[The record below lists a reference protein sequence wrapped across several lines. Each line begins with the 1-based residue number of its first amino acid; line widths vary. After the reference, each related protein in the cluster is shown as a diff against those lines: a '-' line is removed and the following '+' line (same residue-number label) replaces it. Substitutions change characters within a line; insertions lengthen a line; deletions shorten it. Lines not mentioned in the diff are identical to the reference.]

1 MNRCFK
7 IVFNKA
13 RGCLMVVNEIT
24 SSVQKSSAK
33 SVLVGAMIATAGL
46 SFGTLT
52 FAYNND
58 TGHSEYTEIT
68 NSTNAKADPSKDYIL
83 HSSDVNTDYTIL
95 AGTDKFKAKAVNA
108 RFSIAIGAYSTVSAG
123 GSEVIYESI
132 AIGNGATS
140 QSSGQTVLGS
150 RADGNG
156 EYATAIGYLSE
167 VNGSKGVA
175 FGYQAGAFGDSSIAI
190 GSNAG
195 SQGPNTIAFG
205 TDSRATERGAIAIGY
220 NSVSEI
226 GDHGVAIGYAAKTR
240 GGVSLGKGSNST
252 AYSVALGMNS
262 SATNEYSSAVGYG
275 TQVIGRLG
283 TTIGYE
289 AQSKNGGTAI
299 GAQSLADVGASL
311 GGYIPATKGVGTSS
325 DEYFYSTAPAVSIG
339 NAEKGFIAQI
349 NNVSAGSKDTDAV
362 NVAQLKSLQELV
374 KDTKVTVN
382 TNQSSGNLVLTSSV
396 DSTGTVPVTSYDVAL
411 SDSLV
416 LGTAASTQKLG
427 KIQLLGTKRDSWLN
441 QTDYDTRIQY
451 DGFSSSYESNT
462 GNKRASSLS
471 PSTLTFNSYGSDK
484 TTVTKQ
490 TQLSAENG
498 LLVGKP
504 SDSGLIRISS
514 TNIQFGDKQL
524 HKVAAAEEDTDAVNL
539 GQVKSLLPMLTVN
552 DGIAADTTE
561 GNLHLTKTEEN
572 SETKYNVKL
581 SDQVV
586 LGNETSSG
594 QLTLKGSGGLE
605 TVVGPNGVTFTE
617 ENGPNG
623 FINASGASFTS
634 GIDISDSG
642 ISLAAKDLTS
652 IGNASFESGISIG
665 AVGID
670 ANDLK
675 ITHVANAAFDDEA
688 VNLGQLKAYSAS
700 NVMVSSYGQFDDG
713 EDEARRPYVGNN
725 ILVQRNKD
733 PQGRTVYDLRLDNHL
748 MLGEDA
754 SDPAV
759 VGYEHADGKIQ
770 FWRNGDSYTTLTSK
784 GLELAEQTAGGGI
797 AKFTS
802 EGIDAGNQQI
812 KGVAAGTHE
821 TDAVNF
827 GQVSGLLPTLT
838 VNDNAEAPAD
848 EGNLHLHS
856 DGSPTGSI
864 KYNIKLSDQIVL
876 GRDGTAGQLT
886 VKGAEGTQIEVAPNS
901 ITLTEA
907 GKTTIINSSGATFAN
922 GIQISDTG
930 VNVAGNRIQN
940 VANPVEDTDAVNKGY
955 LGQILGETGVIGT
968 TVTVDGKSSVED
980 GNLQLTTKL
989 DEAGKTNVYDLKLAD
1004 NLNLGSETA
1013 PGSLTILGAE
1023 GKRAVLDAS
1032 GLQVGSTTVADNSI
1046 KLGTDDADLALTK
1059 EQLSV
1064 GNVIVK
1070 NDALQ
1075 AGGNVLNADGLTL
1088 GETSLRSTGL
1098 EIAGGPALSN
1108 TGLAMNSQKITG
1120 LVDGEAPDEAVN
1132 KSQLDKV
1139 AGAATVVEVADNNQN
1154 LTLDT
1159 AISEDTGAKVYTVRL
1174 ADVLSFKD
1182 EAGNPATTLGK
1193 EGLTVGNTTVA
1204 DNSIKIGDLRLTG
1217 ESISL
1222 GNLNFN
1228 ATSNELKIGDS
1239 VMKGDGFRIGNTIMD
1254 ATGFHFAEGRGPRLT
1269 EDALD
1274 MGGKKIENLA
1284 QAIDDTQ
1291 AVNFGQVKDLISKV
1305 SVEGGAANLK
1315 EGQNIS
1321 VKSKTDIENKPYTE
1335 IALKDKISF
1344 QQDNHTLEMDGAGIT
1359 LGNSSVR
1366 DNEVRIQENGS
1377 NSYASIK
1384 GTAIKVGTDSV
1395 NSELTQSSLRVGSSS
1410 LSSDK
1415 LVIGGS
1421 GRNGIT
1427 ITQSA
1432 ISAAGKTIAFGN
1444 SGIDFGEAKLTG
1456 LVDGEDASDA
1466 ATVGQLQA
1474 FYEYVESKLGESE
1487 PVQAVALNEKR
1498 SAKAML
1504 KAAPLTAAPVA
1515 LSAQINAVAPEE
1527 TASVQPRADAVAY
1540 VAGKNI
1546 SIQDNQIAL
1555 AADIEVDSVKTK
1567 TAEVSE
1573 KVTVGTSN
1581 NAVVVADNA
1590 IYFKSETGPR
1600 ISSGGIDAG
1609 NTRIQNVADAQAPTD
1624 AVNLRQ
1630 LNQVGGRLMSRIN
1643 DVDKR
1648 AKAGIAQAIATAGL
1662 PQAYQPGKAMAAAAG
1677 GTFGGESAI
1686 AIGVSK
1692 ISDDG
1697 HWVFKGTF
1705 SGNTESKFGGSIG
1718 VGYQW

>member
-1 MNRCFK
+1 
-7 IVFNKA
+7 
-13 RGCLMVVNEIT
+13 MVVNEIT

-33 SVLVGAMIATAGL
+33 SILMGAIIALTGFAL
-46 SFGTLT
+46 SDL
-52 FAYNND
+52 AVAWNN
-58 TGHSEYTEIT
+58 TGGHDENATIENGSAEVDSAKDPHAST
-68 NSTNAKADPSKDYIL
+68 NSDSDYSI
-83 HSSDVNTDYTIL
+83 VM
-95 AGTDKFKAKAVNA
+95 GTDLYKAQLKNA
-108 RFSIAIGAYSTVSAG
+108 RHSIAIGSDSYVGSSTGPSK
-123 GSEVIYESI
+123 VIYESI
-132 AIGNGATS
+132 AIGNEAQATG
-140 QSSGQTVLGS
+140 SGSTVLGAQAKAVQS
-150 RADGNG
+150 D
-156 EYATAIGYLSE
+156 YVTAIGYNALALSKRSVLLG
-167 VNGSKGVA
+167 VNTYANGESAISIGDSANAAELGAMAIGRQAAASSSYAIAIGDRAQATKAQAVALGELAAATGAVSQAIGANSKSIGDYSNA
-175 FGYQAGAFGDSSIAI
+175 IGAGAVANNFKSTALGFKASANIDSSIAL
-190 GSNAG
+190 GS
-195 SQGPNTIAFG
+195 
-205 TDSRATERGAIAIGY
+205 
-220 NSVSEI
+220 
-226 GDHGVAIGYAAKTR
+226 H
-240 GGVSLGKGSNST
+240 
-252 AYSVALGMNS
+252 SVA
-262 SATNEYSSAVGYG
+262 E
-275 TQVIGRLG
+275 
-283 TTIGYE
+283 
-289 AQSKNGGTAI
+289 TAR
-299 GAQSLADVGASL
+299 DV
-311 GGYIPATKGVGTSS
+311 GGYIPKTKGTGSSS
-325 DEYFYSTAPAVSIG
+325 DTAFYSTAGALSIG
-339 NAEKGFIAQI
+339 DETAGYRRQI
-349 NNVSAGSKDTDAV
+349 TNVSAGSKDTDAV

-382 TNQSSGNLVLTSSV
+382 KNQSSGNLVLTSSV

-427 KIQLLGTKRDSWLN
+427 RIQLLGTKRDSWSN
-441 QTDYDTRIQY
+441 QSDYDTRIQY
-451 DGFSSSYESNT
+451 DGFSSSYDSNT
-462 GNKRASSLS
+462 GSKRASSLS
-471 PSTLTFNSYGSDK
+471 PSSLTFNSYGSDK

-490 TQLSAENG
+490 TQLSADNG

-514 TNIQFGDKQL
+514 TNIEFGDKQL

-594 QLTLKGSGGLE
+594 QLTLKGSESFE

-617 ENGPNG
+617 ENGSTG
-623 FINASGASFTS
+623 FINAAGASFTS

-665 AVGID
+665 AAGID

-675 ITHVANAAFDDEA
+675 ITHLANATLDDEA

-886 VKGAEGTQIEVAPNS
+886 VKGAEGTQIAVAPNS

-1239 VMKGDGFRIGNTIMD
+1239 VMKGDGFRIGTTIMD

>member
-1 MNRCFK
+1 
-7 IVFNKA
+7 
-13 RGCLMVVNEIT
+13 MVVNEIT

-33 SVLVGAMIATAGL
+33 SILMGAIIALTGFAL
-46 SFGTLT
+46 SDL
-52 FAYNND
+52 AVAWNN
-58 TGHSEYTEIT
+58 TGGHDENATIENGSAEVDSAKDPHAST
-68 NSTNAKADPSKDYIL
+68 NSDSDYSI
-83 HSSDVNTDYTIL
+83 VM
-95 AGTDKFKAKAVNA
+95 GTDLYKAQLKNA
-108 RFSIAIGAYSTVSAG
+108 RHSIAIGSDSYVGSSTGPSK
-123 GSEVIYESI
+123 VIYESI
-132 AIGNGATS
+132 AIGNEAQATG
-140 QSSGQTVLGS
+140 SGSTVLGAQAKAIQS
-150 RADGNG
+150 D
-156 EYATAIGYLSE
+156 YVTAIGYNALALSKRSVLLG
-167 VNGSKGVA
+167 VNTYANGESA
-175 FGYQAGAFGDSSIAI
+175 ISIGDSANAAEQGAMAI
-190 GSNAG
+190 GRQAAAS
-195 SQGPNTIAFG
+195 STY
-205 TDSRATERGAIAIGY
+205 AIAIG
-220 NSVSEI
+220 
-226 GDHGVAIGYAAKTR
+226 DRAQATKAQ
-240 GGVSLGKGSNST
+240 
-252 AYSVALGMNS
+252 AVALGDSAAATGAVSQAIGENS
-262 SATNEYSSAVGYG
+262 KS
-275 TQVIGRLG
+275 IGDF
-283 TTIGYE
+283 
-289 AQSKNGGTAI
+289 SNAI
-299 GAQSLADVGASL
+299 GAGAVANNFKSTALGFKASANIESSIALGSHSVAETARDV
-311 GGYIPATKGVGTSS
+311 GGYIPKTKGTGSSS
-325 DEYFYSTAPAVSIG
+325 DTAFYSTAGALSIG
-339 NAEKGFIAQI
+339 DETAGYRRQI
-349 NNVSAGSKDTDAV
+349 TNVSAGSKDTDAV

-382 TNQSSGNLVLTSSV
+382 KNQSSGNLVLTSSV

-427 KIQLLGTKRDSWLN
+427 RIQLLGTKRDSWSN
-441 QTDYDTRIQY
+441 QSDYDTRIQY
-451 DGFSSSYESNT
+451 DGFSSSYDSNT
-462 GNKRASSLS
+462 GSKRASSLS
-471 PSTLTFNSYGSDK
+471 PSSLTFNSYGSDK

-490 TQLSAENG
+490 TQLSADNG

-514 TNIQFGDKQL
+514 TNIEFGDKQL

-594 QLTLKGSGGLE
+594 QLTLKGSESFE

-617 ENGPNG
+617 ENGSTG
-623 FINASGASFTS
+623 FINAAGASFTS

-665 AVGID
+665 AAGID

-675 ITHVANAAFDDEA
+675 ITHLANATLDDEA

-876 GRDGTAGQLT
+876 GRDGTDGQLT
-886 VKGAEGTQIEVAPNS
+886 VKGAEGTQIAVAPNS

>member
-1 MNRCFK
+1 MAET
-7 IVFNKA
+7 A
-13 RGCLMVVNEIT
+13 R
-24 SSVQKSSAK
+24 
-33 SVLVGAMIATAGL
+33 
-46 SFGTLT
+46 
-52 FAYNND
+52 
-58 TGHSEYTEIT
+58 
-68 NSTNAKADPSKDYIL
+68 
-83 HSSDVNTDYTIL
+83 DV
-95 AGTDKFKAKAVNA
+95 
-108 RFSIAIGAYSTVSAG
+108 
-123 GSEVIYESI
+123 
-132 AIGNGATS
+132 
-140 QSSGQTVLGS
+140 
-150 RADGNG
+150 
-156 EYATAIGYLSE
+156 
-167 VNGSKGVA
+167 
-175 FGYQAGAFGDSSIAI
+175 
-190 GSNAG
+190 
-195 SQGPNTIAFG
+195 
-205 TDSRATERGAIAIGY
+205 
-220 NSVSEI
+220 
-226 GDHGVAIGYAAKTR
+226 
-240 GGVSLGKGSNST
+240 
-252 AYSVALGMNS
+252 
-262 SATNEYSSAVGYG
+262 
-275 TQVIGRLG
+275 
-283 TTIGYE
+283 
-289 AQSKNGGTAI
+289 
-299 GAQSLADVGASL
+299 
-311 GGYIPATKGVGTSS
+311 GGYIPKTKGTGSSS
-325 DEYFYSTAPAVSIG
+325 DTAFYSTAGALSIG
-339 NAEKGFIAQI
+339 DETAGYRRQI
-349 NNVSAGSKDTDAV
+349 TNVSAGSKDTDAV

-382 TNQSSGNLVLTSSV
+382 KNQASGNLVLTSSV

-416 LGTAASTQKLG
+416 LGAAASTQKLG
-427 KIQLLGTKRDSWLN
+427 RIQLLGTKRDSWSN
-441 QTDYDTRIQY
+441 QSDYDTRIQY
-451 DGFSSSYESNT
+451 DGFSSSYDSNT
-462 GNKRASSLS
+462 GSKRASSLS
-471 PSTLTFNSYGSDK
+471 PSSLTFNSYGSDK

-490 TQLSAENG
+490 TQLSADNG

-514 TNIQFGDKQL
+514 TNIEFGDKQL

-552 DGIAADTTE
+552 DGIVADTTE

-586 LGNETSSG
+586 LGNETSPG
-594 QLTLKGSGGLE
+594 QLTLKGSESFE

-617 ENGPNG
+617 ENGSTG
-623 FINASGASFTS
+623 FINAAGASFTS

-665 AVGID
+665 AAGID

-675 ITHVANAAFDDEA
+675 ITHLANAAFDDEA

-886 VKGAEGTQIEVAPNS
+886 VKGAEGTQIAVAPNS

>member
-33 SVLVGAMIATAGL
+33 SILMGAIIALTGFAL
-46 SFGTLT
+46 SDL
-52 FAYNND
+52 AVAWNN
-58 TGHSEYTEIT
+58 TGGHDENATIENGSAEVDSAKDPHAST
-68 NSTNAKADPSKDYIL
+68 NSDSDYSI
-83 HSSDVNTDYTIL
+83 VM
-95 AGTDKFKAKAVNA
+95 GTDLYKAQLKNA
-108 RFSIAIGAYSTVSAG
+108 RHSIAIGSDSYVGSSTGPSK
-123 GSEVIYESI
+123 VIYESI
-132 AIGNGATS
+132 AIGNEAQATG
-140 QSSGQTVLGS
+140 SGSTVLGAQAKAVQS
-150 RADGNG
+150 D
-156 EYATAIGYLSE
+156 YVTAIGYNALALSKRSVLLG
-167 VNGSKGVA
+167 VNTYANGESAISIGDSANAAELGAMAIGRQAAASSSYAIAIGDRAQATKAQAVALGQSAAATGAVSQAIGANSKSIGDYSNA
-175 FGYQAGAFGDSSIAI
+175 IGAGAVANNFKSTALGFKASANIDSSIAL
-190 GSNAG
+190 GS
-195 SQGPNTIAFG
+195 
-205 TDSRATERGAIAIGY
+205 
-220 NSVSEI
+220 
-226 GDHGVAIGYAAKTR
+226 H
-240 GGVSLGKGSNST
+240 
-252 AYSVALGMNS
+252 SVA
-262 SATNEYSSAVGYG
+262 E
-275 TQVIGRLG
+275 
-283 TTIGYE
+283 
-289 AQSKNGGTAI
+289 TAR
-299 GAQSLADVGASL
+299 DV
-311 GGYIPATKGVGTSS
+311 GGYIPKTKGTGSSS
-325 DEYFYSTAPAVSIG
+325 DTAFYSTAGALSIG
-339 NAEKGFIAQI
+339 DETAGYRRQI
-349 NNVSAGSKDTDAV
+349 TNVSAGSKDTDAV

-382 TNQSSGNLVLTSSV
+382 KNQSSGNLVLTSSV

-427 KIQLLGTKRDSWLN
+427 RIQLLGTKRDSWSN
-441 QTDYDTRIQY
+441 QSDYDTRIQY
-451 DGFSSSYESNT
+451 DGFSSSYDSNT
-462 GNKRASSLS
+462 GSKRASSLS
-471 PSTLTFNSYGSDK
+471 PSSLTFNSYGSDK

-490 TQLSAENG
+490 TQLSADNG

-514 TNIQFGDKQL
+514 TNIEFGDKQL

-594 QLTLKGSGGLE
+594 QLTLKGSESFE

-617 ENGPNG
+617 ENGSTG
-623 FINASGASFTS
+623 FINAAGASFTS

-665 AVGID
+665 AAGID

-675 ITHVANAAFDDEA
+675 ITHLANATLDDEA

-886 VKGAEGTQIEVAPNS
+886 VKGAEGTQIAVAPNS

-1222 GNLNFN
+1222 GSLNFN

-1692 ISDDG
+1692 ISDNG

>member
-1 MNRCFK
+1 
-7 IVFNKA
+7 
-13 RGCLMVVNEIT
+13 MVVNEIT

-33 SVLVGAMIATAGL
+33 SILMGAIIALTGFAL
-46 SFGTLT
+46 SDL
-52 FAYNND
+52 AVAWNN
-58 TGHSEYTEIT
+58 TGGHDENATIENGSAEVDSAKDPHAST
-68 NSTNAKADPSKDYIL
+68 NSDSDYSI
-83 HSSDVNTDYTIL
+83 VM
-95 AGTDKFKAKAVNA
+95 GTDLYKAQLKNA
-108 RFSIAIGAYSTVSAG
+108 RHSIAIGSDSYVGSSTGPSK
-123 GSEVIYESI
+123 VIYESI
-132 AIGNGATS
+132 AIGNEAQATG
-140 QSSGQTVLGS
+140 SGSTVLGAQAKAVQS
-150 RADGNG
+150 D
-156 EYATAIGYLSE
+156 YVTAIGYNALALSKRSVLLG
-167 VNGSKGVA
+167 VNTYANGESAISIGDSANAAELGAMAIGRQAAASSSYAIAIGARAQATKAQAVALGESAAATGAVSQAIGANSKSIGDYSNA
-175 FGYQAGAFGDSSIAI
+175 IGAGAVANNFKSTALGFKASANIDSSIAL
-190 GSNAG
+190 GS
-195 SQGPNTIAFG
+195 
-205 TDSRATERGAIAIGY
+205 
-220 NSVSEI
+220 
-226 GDHGVAIGYAAKTR
+226 H
-240 GGVSLGKGSNST
+240 
-252 AYSVALGMNS
+252 SVA
-262 SATNEYSSAVGYG
+262 E
-275 TQVIGRLG
+275 
-283 TTIGYE
+283 
-289 AQSKNGGTAI
+289 TAR
-299 GAQSLADVGASL
+299 DV
-311 GGYIPATKGVGTSS
+311 GGYIPKTKGTGSSS
-325 DEYFYSTAPAVSIG
+325 DTAFYSTAGALSIG
-339 NAEKGFIAQI
+339 DETAGYRRQI
-349 NNVSAGSKDTDAV
+349 TNVSAGSKDTDAV

-382 TNQSSGNLVLTSSV
+382 KNQSSGNLVLTSSV

-427 KIQLLGTKRDSWLN
+427 RIQLLGTKRDSWSN
-441 QTDYDTRIQY
+441 QSDYDTRIQY
-451 DGFSSSYESNT
+451 DGFSSSYDSNT
-462 GNKRASSLS
+462 GSKRASSLS
-471 PSTLTFNSYGSDK
+471 PSSLTFNSYGSDK

-490 TQLSAENG
+490 TQLSADNG

-514 TNIQFGDKQL
+514 TNIEFGDKQL

-594 QLTLKGSGGLE
+594 QLTLKGSESFE

-617 ENGPNG
+617 ENGSTG
-623 FINASGASFTS
+623 FINAAGASFTS

-665 AVGID
+665 AAGID

-675 ITHVANAAFDDEA
+675 ITHLANATLDDEA

-886 VKGAEGTQIEVAPNS
+886 VKGAEGTQIAVAPNS

>member
-1 MNRCFK
+1 
-7 IVFNKA
+7 
-13 RGCLMVVNEIT
+13 MVVNEIT

-33 SVLVGAMIATAGL
+33 SILMGAIIALTGFAL
-46 SFGTLT
+46 SDL
-52 FAYNND
+52 AVAWNN
-58 TGHSEYTEIT
+58 TGGHDENATIENGSAEVDSAKDPHAST
-68 NSTNAKADPSKDYIL
+68 NSDSDYSI
-83 HSSDVNTDYTIL
+83 VM
-95 AGTDKFKAKAVNA
+95 GTDLYKAQLKNA
-108 RFSIAIGAYSTVSAG
+108 RHSIAIGSDSYVGSSTGPSK
-123 GSEVIYESI
+123 VIYESI
-132 AIGNGATS
+132 AIGNEAQATG
-140 QSSGQTVLGS
+140 SGSTVLGAQAKAVQS
-150 RADGNG
+150 D
-156 EYATAIGYLSE
+156 YVTAIGYNALALSKRSVLLG
-167 VNGSKGVA
+167 VNTYANGESAISIGDSANAAELGAMAIGRQAAASSSYAIAIGDRAQATKAQAVALGESAAATGAVSQAIGANSKSIGDYSNA
-175 FGYQAGAFGDSSIAI
+175 IGAGAVANNFKSTALGFKASANIDSSIAL
-190 GSNAG
+190 GS
-195 SQGPNTIAFG
+195 
-205 TDSRATERGAIAIGY
+205 
-220 NSVSEI
+220 
-226 GDHGVAIGYAAKTR
+226 H
-240 GGVSLGKGSNST
+240 
-252 AYSVALGMNS
+252 SVA
-262 SATNEYSSAVGYG
+262 E
-275 TQVIGRLG
+275 
-283 TTIGYE
+283 
-289 AQSKNGGTAI
+289 TAR
-299 GAQSLADVGASL
+299 DV
-311 GGYIPATKGVGTSS
+311 GGYIPKTKGTGSSS
-325 DEYFYSTAPAVSIG
+325 DTAFYSTAGALSIG
-339 NAEKGFIAQI
+339 DETAGYRRQI
-349 NNVSAGSKDTDAV
+349 TNVSAGSKDTDAV

-382 TNQSSGNLVLTSSV
+382 KKQSSGNLVLTSSV

-427 KIQLLGTKRDSWLN
+427 RIQLLGTKRDSWSN
-441 QTDYDTRIQY
+441 QSDYDTRIQY
-451 DGFSSSYESNT
+451 DGFSSSYDSNT
-462 GNKRASSLS
+462 GSKRASSLS
-471 PSTLTFNSYGSDK
+471 PSSLTFNSYGSDK

-490 TQLSAENG
+490 TQLSADNG

-514 TNIQFGDKQL
+514 TNIEFGDKQL

-594 QLTLKGSGGLE
+594 QLTLKGSESFE

-617 ENGPNG
+617 ENGSTG
-623 FINASGASFTS
+623 FINAAGASFTS

-665 AVGID
+665 AAGID

-675 ITHVANAAFDDEA
+675 ITHLANATLDDEA

-886 VKGAEGTQIEVAPNS
+886 VKGAEGTQIAVAPNS

-989 DEAGKTNVYDLKLAD
+989 DEAGKTNGYDLKLAD

>member
-1 MNRCFK
+1 
-7 IVFNKA
+7 
-13 RGCLMVVNEIT
+13 MVVNEIT

-33 SVLVGAMIATAGL
+33 SILMGAIIALTGFAL
-46 SFGTLT
+46 SDL
-52 FAYNND
+52 AVAWNN
-58 TGHSEYTEIT
+58 TGGHDENATIENGSAEVDSAKDPHAST
-68 NSTNAKADPSKDYIL
+68 NSDSDYSI
-83 HSSDVNTDYTIL
+83 VM
-95 AGTDKFKAKAVNA
+95 GTDLYKAQLKNA
-108 RFSIAIGAYSTVSAG
+108 RHSIAIGSDSYVGSSTGPSK
-123 GSEVIYESI
+123 VIYESI
-132 AIGNGATS
+132 AIGNEAQATG
-140 QSSGQTVLGS
+140 SGSTVLGAQAKAVQS
-150 RADGNG
+150 D
-156 EYATAIGYLSE
+156 YVTAIGYNALALSKRSVLLG
-167 VNGSKGVA
+167 VNTYANGESAISIGDSANAAELGAMAIGRQAAASSSYAIAIGDRAQATKVQAVALGQSAAATGAVSQAIGANSKSIGDYSNA
-175 FGYQAGAFGDSSIAI
+175 IGAGAVANNFKSTALGFKASANIDSSIAL
-190 GSNAG
+190 GS
-195 SQGPNTIAFG
+195 
-205 TDSRATERGAIAIGY
+205 
-220 NSVSEI
+220 
-226 GDHGVAIGYAAKTR
+226 H
-240 GGVSLGKGSNST
+240 
-252 AYSVALGMNS
+252 SVA
-262 SATNEYSSAVGYG
+262 E
-275 TQVIGRLG
+275 
-283 TTIGYE
+283 
-289 AQSKNGGTAI
+289 TAR
-299 GAQSLADVGASL
+299 DV
-311 GGYIPATKGVGTSS
+311 GGYIPKTKGTGSSS
-325 DEYFYSTAPAVSIG
+325 DTAFYSTAGALSIG
-339 NAEKGFIAQI
+339 DETAGYRRQI
-349 NNVSAGSKDTDAV
+349 TNVSAGSKDTDAV

-382 TNQSSGNLVLTSSV
+382 KNQSSGNLVLTSSV
-396 DSTGTVPVTSYDVAL
+396 DSTGAVPVTSYDVAL

-427 KIQLLGTKRDSWLN
+427 RIQLLGTKRDSWSN
-441 QTDYDTRIQY
+441 QSDYDTRIQY
-451 DGFSSSYESNT
+451 DGFSSSYDSNT
-462 GNKRASSLS
+462 GSKRASSLS
-471 PSTLTFNSYGSDK
+471 PSSLTFNSYGSDK

-490 TQLSAENG
+490 TQLSADNG

-514 TNIQFGDKQL
+514 TNIEFGDKQL

-539 GQVKSLLPMLTVN
+539 GQVKSLLPLLTVN

-665 AVGID
+665 AAGID

-675 ITHVANAAFDDEA
+675 ITHLANAAFDDEA

-886 VKGAEGTQIEVAPNS
+886 VKGAEGTQIAVAPNS

>member
-1 MNRCFK
+1 
-7 IVFNKA
+7 
-13 RGCLMVVNEIT
+13 MVVNEIT

-33 SVLVGAMIATAGL
+33 SILMGAIIALTGFAL
-46 SFGTLT
+46 SDL
-52 FAYNND
+52 AVAWNN
-58 TGHSEYTEIT
+58 TGGHDENATIENGSAEVDSAKDPHAST
-68 NSTNAKADPSKDYIL
+68 NSDSDYSI
-83 HSSDVNTDYTIL
+83 VM
-95 AGTDKFKAKAVNA
+95 GTDLYKAQLKNA
-108 RFSIAIGAYSTVSAG
+108 RHSIAIGSDSYVGSSTGPSK
-123 GSEVIYESI
+123 VIYESI
-132 AIGNGATS
+132 AIGNEAQATG
-140 QSSGQTVLGS
+140 SGSTVLGAQAKAVQS
-150 RADGNG
+150 D
-156 EYATAIGYLSE
+156 YVTAIGYNALALSKRSVLLG
-167 VNGSKGVA
+167 VNTYANGESAISIGDSANAAELGAMAIGRQAAASSSYAIAIGDRAQATKAQAVALGQSAAATGIVSQAIGENSKSIGDYSNAIGGGAVA
-175 FGYQAGAFGDSSIAI
+175 NNFKSTALGFKASANIDSSIAL
-190 GSNAG
+190 GS
-195 SQGPNTIAFG
+195 
-205 TDSRATERGAIAIGY
+205 
-220 NSVSEI
+220 
-226 GDHGVAIGYAAKTR
+226 H
-240 GGVSLGKGSNST
+240 
-252 AYSVALGMNS
+252 SVA
-262 SATNEYSSAVGYG
+262 E
-275 TQVIGRLG
+275 
-283 TTIGYE
+283 
-289 AQSKNGGTAI
+289 TAR
-299 GAQSLADVGASL
+299 DV
-311 GGYIPATKGVGTSS
+311 GGYIPKTKGTGSSS
-325 DEYFYSTAPAVSIG
+325 DTAFYSTAGALSIG
-339 NAEKGFIAQI
+339 DETAGYRRQI
-349 NNVSAGSKDTDAV
+349 TNVSAGSKDTDAV

-382 TNQSSGNLVLTSSV
+382 KNQASGNLVLTSSV

-427 KIQLLGTKRDSWLN
+427 RIQLLGTKRDSWSN
-441 QTDYDTRIQY
+441 QSDYDTRIQY
-451 DGFSSSYESNT
+451 DGFSSSYDSNT
-462 GNKRASSLS
+462 GSKRASSLS
-471 PSTLTFNSYGSDK
+471 PSSLTFNSYGSDK

-490 TQLSAENG
+490 TQLSADNG

-514 TNIQFGDKQL
+514 TNIEFGDKQL

-594 QLTLKGSGGLE
+594 QLTLKGSESFE

-617 ENGPNG
+617 ENGSTG
-623 FINASGASFTS
+623 FINAAGASFTS

-665 AVGID
+665 AAGID

-675 ITHVANAAFDDEA
+675 ITHLANATLDDEA

-838 VNDNAEAPAD
+838 VNDNAEAPVD

-886 VKGAEGTQIEVAPNS
+886 VKGAEGTQIAVAPNS

-1004 NLNLGSETA
+1004 NLNLGSDTA
-1013 PGSLTILGAE
+1013 PGSLTILGEE
-1023 GKRAVLDAS
+1023 GKRAELNAS

-1070 NDALQ
+1070 SDALQ

>member
-1 MNRCFK
+1 
-7 IVFNKA
+7 
-13 RGCLMVVNEIT
+13 MVVNEIT

-33 SVLVGAMIATAGL
+33 SILMGAIIALTGFAL
-46 SFGTLT
+46 SDL
-52 FAYNND
+52 AVAWNN
-58 TGHSEYTEIT
+58 TGGHDENATIENGSAEVDSAKDPHAST
-68 NSTNAKADPSKDYIL
+68 NSDSDYSI
-83 HSSDVNTDYTIL
+83 VM
-95 AGTDKFKAKAVNA
+95 GTDLYKAQLKNA
-108 RFSIAIGAYSTVSAG
+108 RHSIAIGSDSYVGSSTGPSK
-123 GSEVIYESI
+123 VIYESI
-132 AIGNGATS
+132 AIGNEAQATG
-140 QSSGQTVLGS
+140 SGSTVLGAQAKAVQS
-150 RADGNG
+150 D
-156 EYATAIGYLSE
+156 YVTAIGYNALALSKRSVLLG
-167 VNGSKGVA
+167 VNTYANGESAISIGDSANAAELGAMAIGRQAAASSSYAIAIGDRAQATKAQAVALGESAAATGAVSQAIGANSKSIGDYSNA
-175 FGYQAGAFGDSSIAI
+175 IGAGAVANNFKSTALGFKASANIDSSIAL
-190 GSNAG
+190 GS
-195 SQGPNTIAFG
+195 
-205 TDSRATERGAIAIGY
+205 
-220 NSVSEI
+220 
-226 GDHGVAIGYAAKTR
+226 H
-240 GGVSLGKGSNST
+240 
-252 AYSVALGMNS
+252 SVA
-262 SATNEYSSAVGYG
+262 E
-275 TQVIGRLG
+275 
-283 TTIGYE
+283 
-289 AQSKNGGTAI
+289 TAR
-299 GAQSLADVGASL
+299 DV
-311 GGYIPATKGVGTSS
+311 GGYIPKTKGTGSSS
-325 DEYFYSTAPAVSIG
+325 DTAFYSTAGALSIG
-339 NAEKGFIAQI
+339 DETAGYRRQI
-349 NNVSAGSKDTDAV
+349 TNVSAGSKDTDAV

-382 TNQSSGNLVLTSSV
+382 KNQASGNLVLTSSV

-416 LGTAASTQKLG
+416 LGAAASTQKLG
-427 KIQLLGTKRDSWLN
+427 RIQLLGTKRDSWSN
-441 QTDYDTRIQY
+441 QSDYDTRIQY
-451 DGFSSSYESNT
+451 DGFSSSYDSNT
-462 GNKRASSLS
+462 GSKRASSLS
-471 PSTLTFNSYGSDK
+471 PSSLTFNSYGSDK

-490 TQLSAENG
+490 TQLSADNG

-514 TNIQFGDKQL
+514 TNIEFGDKQL

-586 LGNETSSG
+586 LGNETSPG
-594 QLTLKGSGGLE
+594 QLTLKGSESFE

-617 ENGPNG
+617 ENGSTG
-623 FINASGASFTS
+623 FINAAGASFTS

-665 AVGID
+665 AAGID

-675 ITHVANAAFDDEA
+675 ITHLANAAFDDEA

-886 VKGAEGTQIEVAPNS
+886 VKGAEGTQIAVAPNS

>member
-1 MNRCFK
+1 
-7 IVFNKA
+7 
-13 RGCLMVVNEIT
+13 MVVNEIT

-33 SVLVGAMIATAGL
+33 SILMGAIIALTGFAL
-46 SFGTLT
+46 SDL
-52 FAYNND
+52 AVAWNN
-58 TGHSEYTEIT
+58 TGGHDENATIENGSAEVDSAKDPHAST
-68 NSTNAKADPSKDYIL
+68 NSDSDYSI
-83 HSSDVNTDYTIL
+83 VM
-95 AGTDKFKAKAVNA
+95 GTDLYKAQLKNA
-108 RFSIAIGAYSTVSAG
+108 RHSIAIGSDSYVGSSTGPSK
-123 GSEVIYESI
+123 VIYESI
-132 AIGNGATS
+132 AIGNEAQATG
-140 QSSGQTVLGS
+140 SGSTVLGAQAKAVQS
-150 RADGNG
+150 D
-156 EYATAIGYLSE
+156 YVTAIGYNALALSKRSVLLG
-167 VNGSKGVA
+167 VNTYANGESAISIGDSANAAELGAMAIGRQAAASSSYAIAIGDRAQATKAQAVALGQSAAATGAVSQAIGANSKSIGDYSNA
-175 FGYQAGAFGDSSIAI
+175 IGAGAVANNFKSTALGFKASANIDSSIAL
-190 GSNAG
+190 GS
-195 SQGPNTIAFG
+195 
-205 TDSRATERGAIAIGY
+205 
-220 NSVSEI
+220 
-226 GDHGVAIGYAAKTR
+226 H
-240 GGVSLGKGSNST
+240 
-252 AYSVALGMNS
+252 SVA
-262 SATNEYSSAVGYG
+262 E
-275 TQVIGRLG
+275 
-283 TTIGYE
+283 
-289 AQSKNGGTAI
+289 TAR
-299 GAQSLADVGASL
+299 DV
-311 GGYIPATKGVGTSS
+311 GGYIPKTKGTGSSS
-325 DEYFYSTAPAVSIG
+325 DTAFYSTAGALSIG
-339 NAEKGFIAQI
+339 DETAGYRRQI
-349 NNVSAGSKDTDAV
+349 TNVSAGSKDTDAV

-382 TNQSSGNLVLTSSV
+382 KNQSSGNLVLTSSV

-427 KIQLLGTKRDSWLN
+427 RIQLLGTKRDSWSN
-441 QTDYDTRIQY
+441 QSDYDTRIQY
-451 DGFSSSYESNT
+451 DGFSSSYDSNT
-462 GNKRASSLS
+462 GSKRASSLS
-471 PSTLTFNSYGSDK
+471 PSSLTFNSYGSDK

-490 TQLSAENG
+490 TQLSADNG

-514 TNIQFGDKQL
+514 TNIEFGDKQL

-594 QLTLKGSGGLE
+594 QLTLKGSESFE

-617 ENGPNG
+617 ENGSTG
-623 FINASGASFTS
+623 FINAAGASFTS

-665 AVGID
+665 AAGID

-675 ITHVANAAFDDEA
+675 ITHLANATLDDEA

-886 VKGAEGTQIEVAPNS
+886 VKGAEGTQIAVAPNS

>member
-1 MNRCFK
+1 
-7 IVFNKA
+7 
-13 RGCLMVVNEIT
+13 MVVNEIT

-33 SVLVGAMIATAGL
+33 SILMGAIIALTGFAL
-46 SFGTLT
+46 SDL
-52 FAYNND
+52 AVAWNN
-58 TGHSEYTEIT
+58 TGGHDENATIENGSAEVDSAKDPHAST
-68 NSTNAKADPSKDYIL
+68 NSESDYSI
-83 HSSDVNTDYTIL
+83 VM
-95 AGTDKFKAKAVNA
+95 GTDLYKAQLKNA
-108 RFSIAIGAYSTVSAG
+108 RHSIAIGSDSYVGSSTGPSK
-123 GSEVIYESI
+123 VIYESI
-132 AIGNGATS
+132 AIGNEAQATG
-140 QSSGQTVLGS
+140 SGSTVLGAQAKAVQS
-150 RADGNG
+150 D
-156 EYATAIGYLSE
+156 YVTAIGYNALALSKRSVLLG
-167 VNGSKGVA
+167 VNTYANGESAISIGDSANAAELGAMAIGRQAAASSSYAIAIGDRAQATKAQAVALGQSAAATGAVSQAIGANSKSIGDYSNA
-175 FGYQAGAFGDSSIAI
+175 IGAGAVANNFKSTALGFKASANIDSSIAL
-190 GSNAG
+190 GS
-195 SQGPNTIAFG
+195 
-205 TDSRATERGAIAIGY
+205 
-220 NSVSEI
+220 
-226 GDHGVAIGYAAKTR
+226 H
-240 GGVSLGKGSNST
+240 
-252 AYSVALGMNS
+252 SVA
-262 SATNEYSSAVGYG
+262 E
-275 TQVIGRLG
+275 
-283 TTIGYE
+283 
-289 AQSKNGGTAI
+289 TAR
-299 GAQSLADVGASL
+299 DV
-311 GGYIPATKGVGTSS
+311 GGYIPKTKGTGSSS
-325 DEYFYSTAPAVSIG
+325 DTAFYSTAGALSIG
-339 NAEKGFIAQI
+339 DETAGYRRQI
-349 NNVSAGSKDTDAV
+349 TNVSAGSKDTDAV

-382 TNQSSGNLVLTSSV
+382 KNQASGNLVLTSSV

-427 KIQLLGTKRDSWLN
+427 RIQLLGTKRDSWSN
-441 QTDYDTRIQY
+441 QSDYDTRIQY
-451 DGFSSSYESNT
+451 DGFSSSYDSNT
-462 GNKRASSLS
+462 GSKRASSLS
-471 PSTLTFNSYGSDK
+471 PSSLTFNSYGSDK

-490 TQLSAENG
+490 TQLSADNG

-514 TNIQFGDKQL
+514 TNIEFGDKQL

-586 LGNETSSG
+586 LGNETSPG
-594 QLTLKGSGGLE
+594 QLTLKGSESFE

-617 ENGPNG
+617 ENGSTG
-623 FINASGASFTS
+623 FINAAGASFTS

-665 AVGID
+665 AAGID

-675 ITHVANAAFDDEA
+675 ITHLANAAFDDEA

-733 PQGRTVYDLRLDNHL
+733 PQGRTVYDFRLDNHL

-886 VKGAEGTQIEVAPNS
+886 VKGAEGTQIAVAPNS

-1540 VAGKNI
+1540 AAGKNI

>member
-1 MNRCFK
+1 
-7 IVFNKA
+7 
-13 RGCLMVVNEIT
+13 MVVNEIT

-33 SVLVGAMIATAGL
+33 SILMGAIIALTGFAL
-46 SFGTLT
+46 SDL
-52 FAYNND
+52 AVAWNN
-58 TGHSEYTEIT
+58 TGGHDENATIENGSAEVDSAKDPHAST
-68 NSTNAKADPSKDYIL
+68 NSDSDYSI
-83 HSSDVNTDYTIL
+83 VM
-95 AGTDKFKAKAVNA
+95 GTDLYKAQLKNA
-108 RFSIAIGAYSTVSAG
+108 RHSIAIGSDSYVGSSTGPSK
-123 GSEVIYESI
+123 VIYESI
-132 AIGNGATS
+132 AIGNEAQATG
-140 QSSGQTVLGS
+140 SGSTVLGAQAKAVQS
-150 RADGNG
+150 D
-156 EYATAIGYLSE
+156 YVTAIGYNALALSKRSVLLG
-167 VNGSKGVA
+167 VNTYANGESA
-175 FGYQAGAFGDSSIAI
+175 ISIGDSANAAEQGAMAI
-190 GSNAG
+190 GRQAAAS
-195 SQGPNTIAFG
+195 STY
-205 TDSRATERGAIAIGY
+205 AIAIG
-220 NSVSEI
+220 
-226 GDHGVAIGYAAKTR
+226 DRAQATKAQ
-240 GGVSLGKGSNST
+240 
-252 AYSVALGMNS
+252 AVALGDSAAATGAVSQAIGGNS
-262 SATNEYSSAVGYG
+262 KSIGDYS
-275 TQVIGRLG
+275 
-283 TTIGYE
+283 
-289 AQSKNGGTAI
+289 NAI
-299 GAQSLADVGASL
+299 GAGAVANNFKSTALGFKASANIESSIALGSHSVAETARDV
-311 GGYIPATKGVGTSS
+311 GGYIPKTKGTGSSS
-325 DEYFYSTAPAVSIG
+325 DTAFYSTAGALSIG
-339 NAEKGFIAQI
+339 DETAGYRRQI
-349 NNVSAGSKDTDAV
+349 TNVSAGSKDTDAV

-382 TNQSSGNLVLTSSV
+382 KNQASGNLVLTSSV

-416 LGTAASTQKLG
+416 LGTAASTNKLG
-427 KIQLLGTKRDSWLN
+427 KIQLLGTKRDFLAN

-462 GNKRASSLS
+462 GSKKASSLNS
-471 PSTLTFNSYGSDK
+471 STLTFNSYGSDK

-490 TQLSAENG
+490 TKLSADNG
-498 LLVGKP
+498 LLVGMP
-504 SDSGLIRISS
+504 SDPGLIRISS
-514 TNIQFGDKQL
+514 TNIEFGDKLL

-586 LGNETSSG
+586 LGNETSPG
-594 QLTLKGSGGLE
+594 QLTLKGSESFE

-617 ENGPNG
+617 ENGSTG
-623 FINASGASFTS
+623 FINAAGASFTS

-665 AVGID
+665 AAGID

-675 ITHVANAAFDDEA
+675 ITHLANATLDDEA

-886 VKGAEGTQIEVAPNS
+886 VKGAEGTQIAVAPNS

>member
-1 MNRCFK
+1 
-7 IVFNKA
+7 
-13 RGCLMVVNEIT
+13 MVVNEIT

-33 SVLVGAMIATAGL
+33 SILMGAIIALTGFAL
-46 SFGTLT
+46 SDL
-52 FAYNND
+52 AVAWNN
-58 TGHSEYTEIT
+58 TGGHDENATIENGSAEVDSAKDPHAST
-68 NSTNAKADPSKDYIL
+68 NSDSDYSI
-83 HSSDVNTDYTIL
+83 VM
-95 AGTDKFKAKAVNA
+95 GTDLYKAQLKNA
-108 RFSIAIGAYSTVSAG
+108 RHSIAIGSDSYVGSSTGPSK
-123 GSEVIYESI
+123 VIYESI
-132 AIGNGATS
+132 AIGNEAQATG
-140 QSSGQTVLGS
+140 SGSTVLGAQAKAVQS
-150 RADGNG
+150 D
-156 EYATAIGYLSE
+156 YVTAIGYNALALSKRSVLLG
-167 VNGSKGVA
+167 VNTYANGESAISIGDSANAAELGAMAIGRQAAASSTYAIAIGDRAQATKAQAVALGQSAAATGSVSQAIGENSKSIGDYSNA
-175 FGYQAGAFGDSSIAI
+175 IGAGAVANNFKSTALGFKASANIDSSIAL
-190 GSNAG
+190 GS
-195 SQGPNTIAFG
+195 
-205 TDSRATERGAIAIGY
+205 
-220 NSVSEI
+220 
-226 GDHGVAIGYAAKTR
+226 H
-240 GGVSLGKGSNST
+240 
-252 AYSVALGMNS
+252 SVA
-262 SATNEYSSAVGYG
+262 E
-275 TQVIGRLG
+275 
-283 TTIGYE
+283 
-289 AQSKNGGTAI
+289 TAR
-299 GAQSLADVGASL
+299 DV
-311 GGYIPATKGVGTSS
+311 GGYIPKTKGTGSSS
-325 DEYFYSTAPAVSIG
+325 DTAFYSTAGALSIG
-339 NAEKGFIAQI
+339 DETAGYRRQI
-349 NNVSAGSKDTDAV
+349 TNVSAGSKDTDAV

-382 TNQSSGNLVLTSSV
+382 KNQASGNLVLTSSV

-416 LGTAASTQKLG
+416 LGTAASTNKLG
-427 KIQLLGTKRDSWLN
+427 KIQLLGTKRDSWAN

-462 GNKRASSLS
+462 GSKKASSLNS
-471 PSTLTFNSYGSDK
+471 STLTFNSYGSDK

-490 TQLSAENG
+490 TKLSADNG
-498 LLVGKP
+498 LLVGMP
-504 SDSGLIRISS
+504 SDPGLIRISS
-514 TNIQFGDKQL
+514 TNIEFGDKLL

-586 LGNETSSG
+586 LGNETSPG
-594 QLTLKGSGGLE
+594 QLTLKGSESFE

-617 ENGPNG
+617 ENGSTG
-623 FINASGASFTS
+623 FINAAGASFTS

-665 AVGID
+665 AAGID

-675 ITHVANAAFDDEA
+675 ITHLANATLDDEA

-886 VKGAEGTQIEVAPNS
+886 VKGAEGTQIAVAPNS

>member
-1 MNRCFK
+1 
-7 IVFNKA
+7 
-13 RGCLMVVNEIT
+13 MVVNEIT

-33 SVLVGAMIATAGL
+33 SILMGAIIALTGFAL
-46 SFGTLT
+46 SDL
-52 FAYNND
+52 AVAWNN
-58 TGHSEYTEIT
+58 TGGHDENATIENGSAEVDSAKDPHAST
-68 NSTNAKADPSKDYIL
+68 NSDSDYSI
-83 HSSDVNTDYTIL
+83 VM
-95 AGTDKFKAKAVNA
+95 GTDLYKAQLKNA
-108 RFSIAIGAYSTVSAG
+108 RHSIAIGSDSYVGSSTGPSK
-123 GSEVIYESI
+123 VIYESI
-132 AIGNGATS
+132 AIGNEAQATG
-140 QSSGQTVLGS
+140 SGSTVLGAQAKAVQS
-150 RADGNG
+150 D
-156 EYATAIGYLSE
+156 YVTAIGYNALALSKRSVLLG
-167 VNGSKGVA
+167 VNTYANGESAISIGDSANAAELAAMAIGRQAAASSSYAIAIGDRAQATKAQAVALGDSAAATGAASQAIGENSKSIGDYSNAIGGGAVA
-175 FGYQAGAFGDSSIAI
+175 NNFKSTALGFKASANIDSSIAL
-190 GSNAG
+190 GS
-195 SQGPNTIAFG
+195 
-205 TDSRATERGAIAIGY
+205 
-220 NSVSEI
+220 
-226 GDHGVAIGYAAKTR
+226 H
-240 GGVSLGKGSNST
+240 
-252 AYSVALGMNS
+252 SVA
-262 SATNEYSSAVGYG
+262 E
-275 TQVIGRLG
+275 
-283 TTIGYE
+283 
-289 AQSKNGGTAI
+289 TAR
-299 GAQSLADVGASL
+299 DV
-311 GGYIPATKGVGTSS
+311 GGYIPKTKGTGSSS
-325 DEYFYSTAPAVSIG
+325 DTAFYSTAGALSIG
-339 NAEKGFIAQI
+339 DETAGYRRQI
-349 NNVSAGSKDTDAV
+349 TNVSAGSKDTDAV

-382 TNQSSGNLVLTSSV
+382 KNQASGNLVLTSSV

-427 KIQLLGTKRDSWLN
+427 RIQLLGTKRDSWSN
-441 QTDYDTRIQY
+441 QSDYDTRIQY
-451 DGFSSSYESNT
+451 DGFSSSYDSST
-462 GNKRASSLS
+462 GSKRASSLS
-471 PSTLTFNSYGSDK
+471 PSSLTFNSYGSDK

-490 TQLSAENG
+490 TQLSADNG

-514 TNIQFGDKQL
+514 TNIEFGDKQL

-586 LGNETSSG
+586 LGNETSPG
-594 QLTLKGSGGLE
+594 QLTLKGSESFE

-617 ENGPNG
+617 ENGSTG
-623 FINASGASFTS
+623 FINAAGASFTS

-665 AVGID
+665 AAGID

-675 ITHVANAAFDDEA
+675 ITHLANAAFDDEA

-838 VNDNAEAPAD
+838 VNDNAEAPVD

-886 VKGAEGTQIEVAPNS
+886 VKGAEGTQIAVAPNS

-1004 NLNLGSETA
+1004 NLNLGSDTA
-1013 PGSLTILGAE
+1013 PGSLTILGEE
-1023 GKRAVLDAS
+1023 GKRAELNAS

-1070 NDALQ
+1070 SDALQ

>member
-1 MNRCFK
+1 
-7 IVFNKA
+7 
-13 RGCLMVVNEIT
+13 MVVNEIT

-33 SVLVGAMIATAGL
+33 SILMGAIIALTGFAL
-46 SFGTLT
+46 SDL
-52 FAYNND
+52 AVAWNN
-58 TGHSEYTEIT
+58 TGGHDENATIENGSAEVDSAKDPHAST
-68 NSTNAKADPSKDYIL
+68 NSDSDYSI
-83 HSSDVNTDYTIL
+83 VM
-95 AGTDKFKAKAVNA
+95 GTDLYKAQLKNA
-108 RFSIAIGAYSTVSAG
+108 RHSIAIGSDSYVGSSTGPSK
-123 GSEVIYESI
+123 VIYESI
-132 AIGNGATS
+132 AIGNEAQATG
-140 QSSGQTVLGS
+140 SGSTVLGAQAKAVQS
-150 RADGNG
+150 D
-156 EYATAIGYLSE
+156 YVTAIGYNALALSKRSVLLG
-167 VNGSKGVA
+167 VNTYANGESAISIGDSANAAELGAMAIGRQAAASSTYAIAIGDRAQATKAQTVALGDSAAATGAASQAIGGNSKSIGDYSNAIGASAVA
-175 FGYQAGAFGDSSIAI
+175 NNFKSTALGFMASANIDSSIAL
-190 GSNAG
+190 GS
-195 SQGPNTIAFG
+195 
-205 TDSRATERGAIAIGY
+205 
-220 NSVSEI
+220 
-226 GDHGVAIGYAAKTR
+226 H
-240 GGVSLGKGSNST
+240 
-252 AYSVALGMNS
+252 SVA
-262 SATNEYSSAVGYG
+262 E
-275 TQVIGRLG
+275 
-283 TTIGYE
+283 
-289 AQSKNGGTAI
+289 TAR
-299 GAQSLADVGASL
+299 DV
-311 GGYIPATKGVGTSS
+311 GGYIPKTKGTGSSS
-325 DEYFYSTAPAVSIG
+325 DTAFYSTAGALSIG
-339 NAEKGFIAQI
+339 DETAGYRRQI
-349 NNVSAGSKDTDAV
+349 TNVSAGSKDTDAV

-382 TNQSSGNLVLTSSV
+382 KNQSSGNLVLTSSV

-427 KIQLLGTKRDSWLN
+427 RIQLLGTKRDSWSN
-441 QTDYDTRIQY
+441 QSDYDTRIQY
-451 DGFSSSYESNT
+451 DGFSSSYDSNT
-462 GNKRASSLS
+462 GSKRASSLS
-471 PSTLTFNSYGSDK
+471 PSSLTFNSYGSDK

-490 TQLSAENG
+490 TQLSADNG

-514 TNIQFGDKQL
+514 TNIEFGDKQL

-594 QLTLKGSGGLE
+594 QLTLKGSESFE

-617 ENGPNG
+617 ENGSTG
-623 FINASGASFTS
+623 FINAAGASFTS

-665 AVGID
+665 AAGID

-675 ITHVANAAFDDEA
+675 ITHLANATLDDEA

-886 VKGAEGTQIEVAPNS
+886 VKGAEGTQIAVAPNS

>member
-33 SVLVGAMIATAGL
+33 SILMGAIIALTGFAL
-46 SFGTLT
+46 SDL
-52 FAYNND
+52 AVAWNN
-58 TGHSEYTEIT
+58 TGGHDENATIENGSAEVDSAKDPHAST
-68 NSTNAKADPSKDYIL
+68 NSDSDYSI
-83 HSSDVNTDYTIL
+83 VM
-95 AGTDKFKAKAVNA
+95 GTDLYKAQLKNA
-108 RFSIAIGAYSTVSAG
+108 RHSIAIGSDSYVGSSTGPSK
-123 GSEVIYESI
+123 VIYESI
-132 AIGNGATS
+132 AIGNEAQATG
-140 QSSGQTVLGS
+140 SGSTVLGAQAKAVQS
-150 RADGNG
+150 D
-156 EYATAIGYLSE
+156 YVTAIGYNALALSKRSVLLG
-167 VNGSKGVA
+167 VNTYANGESAISIGDSANAAELGAMAIGRQAAASSTYAIAIGDRAQATKAQALALGESAAATGAVSQAIGGNSKSIGDYSNAIGASAVA
-175 FGYQAGAFGDSSIAI
+175 NNFKSTALGFKASANIDSSIAL
-190 GSNAG
+190 GS
-195 SQGPNTIAFG
+195 
-205 TDSRATERGAIAIGY
+205 
-220 NSVSEI
+220 
-226 GDHGVAIGYAAKTR
+226 H
-240 GGVSLGKGSNST
+240 
-252 AYSVALGMNS
+252 SVA
-262 SATNEYSSAVGYG
+262 E
-275 TQVIGRLG
+275 
-283 TTIGYE
+283 
-289 AQSKNGGTAI
+289 TAR
-299 GAQSLADVGASL
+299 DV
-311 GGYIPATKGVGTSS
+311 GGYIPKTKGTGSSS
-325 DEYFYSTAPAVSIG
+325 DTAFYSTAGALSIG
-339 NAEKGFIAQI
+339 DETAGYRRQI
-349 NNVSAGSKDTDAV
+349 TNVSAGSKDTDAV

-382 TNQSSGNLVLTSSV
+382 KNQSSGNLVLTSSV

-427 KIQLLGTKRDSWLN
+427 RIQLLGTKRDSWSN
-441 QTDYDTRIQY
+441 QSDYDTRIQY
-451 DGFSSSYESNT
+451 DGFSSSYDSNT
-462 GNKRASSLS
+462 GSKRASSLS
-471 PSTLTFNSYGSDK
+471 PSSLTFNSYGSDK

-490 TQLSAENG
+490 TQLSADNG

-514 TNIQFGDKQL
+514 TNIEFGDKQL

-594 QLTLKGSGGLE
+594 QLTLKGSESFE

-617 ENGPNG
+617 ENGSTG
-623 FINASGASFTS
+623 FINAAGASFTS

-665 AVGID
+665 AAGID

-675 ITHVANAAFDDEA
+675 ITHLATATLDDEA

-838 VNDNAEAPAD
+838 VNDNAEAPVD

-886 VKGAEGTQIEVAPNS
+886 VKGAEGTQIAVAPNS

-1004 NLNLGSETA
+1004 NLNLGSDTA
-1013 PGSLTILGAE
+1013 PGSLTILGEE
-1023 GKRAVLDAS
+1023 GKRAELNAS

-1070 NDALQ
+1070 SDALQ

>member
-52 FAYNND
+52 FAYNNGL
-58 TGHSEYTEIT
+58 GHDDWNQVI
-68 NSTNAKADPSKDYIL
+68 NATDAAADSSQDYAG
-83 HSSDVNTDYTIL
+83 SSDPTSDYSIL
-95 AGTDKFKAKAVNA
+95 AGTDKYKAEIHNA
-108 RFSIAIGAYSTVSAG
+108 RYSIAIGARTLIGNSAKTLYDSIVIGTNAIARSSRATVLGSYAAVGQFDNATAIGTSAYAQGDSSVALGDSSYAG
-123 GSEVIYESI
+123 GERGIAVGFGSRTQGGESI
-132 AIGNGATS
+132 AIGA
-140 QSSGQTVLGS
+140 QAL
-150 RADGNG
+150 ADGQ
-156 EYATAIGYLSE
+156 YALAIGKSTSVSQKNSLAIGFSTQ
-167 VNGSKGVA
+167 VDGSYGVA
-175 FGYQAGAFGDSSIAI
+175 L
-190 GSNAG
+190 GSNA
-195 SQGPNTIAFG
+195 AV
-205 TDSRATERGAIAIGY
+205 TDHDAIAIGASAKAER
-220 NSVSEI
+220 NGTIALGRLSKA
-226 GDHGVAIGYAAKTR
+226 DRAHGV
-240 GGVSLGKGSNST
+240 
-252 AYSVALGMNS
+252 
-262 SATNEYSSAVGYG
+262 
-275 TQVIGRLG
+275 
-283 TTIGYE
+283 
-289 AQSKNGGTAI
+289 
-299 GAQSLADVGASL
+299 
-311 GGYIPATKGVGTSS
+311 GGYIPKTKGTGSSS
-325 DEYFYSTAPAVSIG
+325 DTAFYSTFGALSIG
-339 NAEKGFIAQI
+339 DETAGYRRQI
-349 NNVSAGSKDTDAV
+349 TNVSAGSEDTDAV

-382 TNQSSGNLVLTSSV
+382 KNQASGNLVLTSSV

-416 LGTAASTQKLG
+416 LGTAASTNKLG
-427 KIQLLGTKRDSWLN
+427 KIQLLGTKRDSWAN
-441 QTDYDTRIQY
+441 QSDYDTRIQY
-451 DGFSSSYESNT
+451 DGFSSSYDSNT
-462 GNKRASSLS
+462 GSKRASSLS
-471 PSTLTFNSYGSDK
+471 PSSLTFNSYGSDK

-490 TQLSAENG
+490 TQLSADNG

-514 TNIQFGDKQL
+514 TNIEFGDKQL

-594 QLTLKGSGGLE
+594 QLTLKGSESFE

-617 ENGPNG
+617 ENGSTG
-623 FINASGASFTS
+623 FINAAGASFTS

-665 AVGID
+665 AAGID

-675 ITHVANAAFDDEA
+675 ITHLANATLDDEA

-886 VKGAEGTQIEVAPNS
+886 VKGAEGTQIAVAPNS

>member
-1 MNRCFK
+1 
-7 IVFNKA
+7 
-13 RGCLMVVNEIT
+13 MVVNEIT

-33 SVLVGAMIATAGL
+33 SILMGAIIALTGFAL
-46 SFGTLT
+46 SDL
-52 FAYNND
+52 AVAWNN
-58 TGHSEYTEIT
+58 TGGHDENATIENGSAEVDSAKDPHAST
-68 NSTNAKADPSKDYIL
+68 NSDSDYSI
-83 HSSDVNTDYTIL
+83 VM
-95 AGTDKFKAKAVNA
+95 GTDLYKAQLKNA
-108 RFSIAIGAYSTVSAG
+108 RHSIAIGSDSYVGSSTGPSK
-123 GSEVIYESI
+123 VIYESI
-132 AIGNGATS
+132 AIGNEAQATG
-140 QSSGQTVLGS
+140 SGSTVLGAQAKAVQS
-150 RADGNG
+150 D
-156 EYATAIGYLSE
+156 YVTAIGYNALALSKRSVLLG
-167 VNGSKGVA
+167 VNTYANGESAISIGDSANAAELGAMAIGRQAAASSSYAIAIGDRAQATKAQAVALGQSAAATGAVSQAIGANSKSIGDYSNA
-175 FGYQAGAFGDSSIAI
+175 IGAGAVANNFKSTALGFKASANIDSSIAL
-190 GSNAG
+190 GS
-195 SQGPNTIAFG
+195 
-205 TDSRATERGAIAIGY
+205 
-220 NSVSEI
+220 
-226 GDHGVAIGYAAKTR
+226 H
-240 GGVSLGKGSNST
+240 
-252 AYSVALGMNS
+252 SVA
-262 SATNEYSSAVGYG
+262 E
-275 TQVIGRLG
+275 
-283 TTIGYE
+283 
-289 AQSKNGGTAI
+289 TAR
-299 GAQSLADVGASL
+299 DV
-311 GGYIPATKGVGTSS
+311 GGYIPKTKGTGSSS
-325 DEYFYSTAPAVSIG
+325 DTAFYSTAGALSIG
-339 NAEKGFIAQI
+339 DETAGYRRQI
-349 NNVSAGSKDTDAV
+349 TNVSAGSKDTDAV

-382 TNQSSGNLVLTSSV
+382 KNQSSGNLVLTSSV

-427 KIQLLGTKRDSWLN
+427 RIQLLGTKRDSWSN
-441 QTDYDTRIQY
+441 QSDYDTRIQY

-462 GNKRASSLS
+462 GSKRASSLS
-471 PSTLTFNSYGSDK
+471 PSSLTFNSYGSDK

-490 TQLSAENG
+490 TQLSADSG

-514 TNIQFGDKQL
+514 TNIEFGDKQL

-594 QLTLKGSGGLE
+594 QLTLKGSESFE

-617 ENGPNG
+617 GNGATG
-623 FINASGASFTS
+623 FINAAGASFTS

-665 AVGID
+665 AAGID

-675 ITHVANAAFDDEA
+675 ITHLANAALDDEA

-886 VKGAEGTQIEVAPNS
+886 VKGAEGTQIAVAPNS

>member
-1 MNRCFK
+1 
-7 IVFNKA
+7 
-13 RGCLMVVNEIT
+13 MVVNEIT

-33 SVLVGAMIATAGL
+33 SILMGAIIALTGFAL
-46 SFGTLT
+46 SDL
-52 FAYNND
+52 AVAWNN
-58 TGHSEYTEIT
+58 TGGHDENATIKNGSAEVDSAKDPHAST
-68 NSTNAKADPSKDYIL
+68 NSDSDYSI
-83 HSSDVNTDYTIL
+83 VM
-95 AGTDKFKAKAVNA
+95 GTDLYKAQLKNA
-108 RFSIAIGAYSTVSAG
+108 RHSIAIGSDSYVGSSTGPSK
-123 GSEVIYESI
+123 VIYESI
-132 AIGNGATS
+132 AIGNEAQATG
-140 QSSGQTVLGS
+140 SGSTVLGAQAKAVQS
-150 RADGNG
+150 D
-156 EYATAIGYLSE
+156 YVTAIGYNALALSKRSVLLG
-167 VNGSKGVA
+167 VNTYANGESAISIGDSANAAELGAMAIGRQAATSSSYAIAIGDRAQATKAQAVALGQSAAATGAVSQAIGENSKSIGDYSNAIGGGAVA
-175 FGYQAGAFGDSSIAI
+175 NNFKSTALGFKASANIDSSIAL
-190 GSNAG
+190 GS
-195 SQGPNTIAFG
+195 
-205 TDSRATERGAIAIGY
+205 
-220 NSVSEI
+220 
-226 GDHGVAIGYAAKTR
+226 H
-240 GGVSLGKGSNST
+240 
-252 AYSVALGMNS
+252 SVA
-262 SATNEYSSAVGYG
+262 E
-275 TQVIGRLG
+275 
-283 TTIGYE
+283 
-289 AQSKNGGTAI
+289 TAR
-299 GAQSLADVGASL
+299 DV
-311 GGYIPATKGVGTSS
+311 GGYIPKTKGTGSSS
-325 DEYFYSTAPAVSIG
+325 DTAFYSTAGALSIG
-339 NAEKGFIAQI
+339 DETAGYRRQI
-349 NNVSAGSKDTDAV
+349 TNVSAGSKDTDAV

-382 TNQSSGNLVLTSSV
+382 KNQSSGNLVLTSSV

-427 KIQLLGTKRDSWLN
+427 RIQLLGTKRDSWSN
-441 QTDYDTRIQY
+441 QSDYDTRIQY
-451 DGFSSSYESNT
+451 DGFSSSYDSNT
-462 GNKRASSLS
+462 GSKRASSLS
-471 PSTLTFNSYGSDK
+471 PSSLTFNSYGSDK

-490 TQLSAENG
+490 TQLSADNG

-514 TNIQFGDKQL
+514 TNIEFGDKQL

-539 GQVKSLLPMLTVN
+539 GQVKSLLPMLSVN

-586 LGNETSSG
+586 LGNETSPG
-594 QLTLKGSGGLE
+594 QLTLKGSESFE

-617 ENGPNG
+617 ENGSTG
-623 FINASGASFTS
+623 FINAAGASFTS

-665 AVGID
+665 AAGID

-675 ITHVANAAFDDEA
+675 ITHLANATLDDEA

-886 VKGAEGTQIEVAPNS
+886 VKGAEGTQIAVAPNS

-1222 GNLNFN
+1222 GSLNFN

>member
-1 MNRCFK
+1 
-7 IVFNKA
+7 
-13 RGCLMVVNEIT
+13 MVVNEIT

-33 SVLVGAMIATAGL
+33 SILMGAIIALTGFAL
-46 SFGTLT
+46 SDL
-52 FAYNND
+52 AVAWNN
-58 TGHSEYTEIT
+58 TGGHDENATIENGSAEVDSAKDPHAST
-68 NSTNAKADPSKDYIL
+68 NSDSDYSI
-83 HSSDVNTDYTIL
+83 VM
-95 AGTDKFKAKAVNA
+95 GTDLYKAQLKNA
-108 RFSIAIGAYSTVSAG
+108 RHSIAIGSDSYVGSSTGPSK
-123 GSEVIYESI
+123 VIYESI
-132 AIGNGATS
+132 AIGNEAQATG
-140 QSSGQTVLGS
+140 SGSTVLGAQAKAVQS
-150 RADGNG
+150 D
-156 EYATAIGYLSE
+156 YVTAIGYNALALSKRSVLLG
-167 VNGSKGVA
+167 VNTYANGESAISIGDSANAAELGAMAIGRQAAASSSYAIAIGDRAQATKAQTVALGQSAAATGVVSQAIGENSKSIGDYSNA
-175 FGYQAGAFGDSSIAI
+175 IGAGAVANNFKSTALGFKASANIDSSIAL
-190 GSNAG
+190 GS
-195 SQGPNTIAFG
+195 
-205 TDSRATERGAIAIGY
+205 
-220 NSVSEI
+220 
-226 GDHGVAIGYAAKTR
+226 H
-240 GGVSLGKGSNST
+240 
-252 AYSVALGMNS
+252 SVA
-262 SATNEYSSAVGYG
+262 E
-275 TQVIGRLG
+275 
-283 TTIGYE
+283 
-289 AQSKNGGTAI
+289 TAR
-299 GAQSLADVGASL
+299 DV
-311 GGYIPATKGVGTSS
+311 GGYIPKTKGTGSSS
-325 DEYFYSTAPAVSIG
+325 DTAFYSTAGALSIG
-339 NAEKGFIAQI
+339 DETAGYRRQI
-349 NNVSAGSKDTDAV
+349 TNVSAGSKDTDAV

-382 TNQSSGNLVLTSSV
+382 KNQSSGNLVLTSSV

-427 KIQLLGTKRDSWLN
+427 RIQLLGTKRDSWSN
-441 QTDYDTRIQY
+441 QSDYDTRIQY
-451 DGFSSSYESNT
+451 DGFSSSYDSNT
-462 GNKRASSLS
+462 GSKRASSLS
-471 PSTLTFNSYGSDK
+471 PSSLTFNSYGSDK

-490 TQLSAENG
+490 TQLSADNG

-514 TNIQFGDKQL
+514 TNIEFGDKQL

-552 DGIAADTTE
+552 DGISADTTE

-594 QLTLKGSGGLE
+594 QLTLKGSESFE

-617 ENGPNG
+617 ENGSTG
-623 FINASGASFTS
+623 FINAAGASFTS

-665 AVGID
+665 AAGID

-675 ITHVANAAFDDEA
+675 ITHLANATLDDEA

-886 VKGAEGTQIEVAPNS
+886 VKGAEGTQIAVAPNS

>member
-1 MNRCFK
+1 
-7 IVFNKA
+7 
-13 RGCLMVVNEIT
+13 MVVNEIT

-33 SVLVGAMIATAGL
+33 SILMGAIIALTGFAL
-46 SFGTLT
+46 SDL
-52 FAYNND
+52 AVAWNN
-58 TGHSEYTEIT
+58 TGGHDENATIENGSAEVDSAKDPHAST
-68 NSTNAKADPSKDYIL
+68 NSDSDYSI
-83 HSSDVNTDYTIL
+83 VM
-95 AGTDKFKAKAVNA
+95 GTDLYKAQLKNA
-108 RFSIAIGAYSTVSAG
+108 RHSIAIGSDSYVGSSTGPSK
-123 GSEVIYESI
+123 VIYESI
-132 AIGNGATS
+132 AIGNEAQATG
-140 QSSGQTVLGS
+140 SGSTVLGAQAKAVQS
-150 RADGNG
+150 D
-156 EYATAIGYLSE
+156 YVTAIGYNALALSKRSVLLG
-167 VNGSKGVA
+167 VNTYANGESA
-175 FGYQAGAFGDSSIAI
+175 ISIGDSANAAEQGAMAI
-190 GSNAG
+190 GRQAAAS
-195 SQGPNTIAFG
+195 ST
-205 TDSRATERGAIAIGY
+205 SAIAIG
-220 NSVSEI
+220 
-226 GDHGVAIGYAAKTR
+226 DRAQATKAQT
-240 GGVSLGKGSNST
+240 
-252 AYSVALGMNS
+252 VALGDSAAATGAVSQAIGGNS
-262 SATNEYSSAVGYG
+262 KSIGDYS
-275 TQVIGRLG
+275 
-283 TTIGYE
+283 
-289 AQSKNGGTAI
+289 NAI
-299 GAQSLADVGASL
+299 GAGAVANNFKSTALGFKASANIESSIALGSHSVAETARDV
-311 GGYIPATKGVGTSS
+311 GGYIPKTKGTGSSS
-325 DEYFYSTAPAVSIG
+325 DTAFYSTAGALSIG
-339 NAEKGFIAQI
+339 DETAGYRRQI
-349 NNVSAGSKDTDAV
+349 TNVSAGSKDTDAV

-382 TNQSSGNLVLTSSV
+382 KNQSSGNLVLTSSV

-427 KIQLLGTKRDSWLN
+427 RIQLLGTKRDSWSN
-441 QTDYDTRIQY
+441 QSDYDTRIQY
-451 DGFSSSYESNT
+451 DGFSSSYDSNT
-462 GNKRASSLS
+462 GSKRASSLS
-471 PSTLTFNSYGSDK
+471 PSSLTFNSYGSDK

-490 TQLSAENG
+490 TQLSADNG

-514 TNIQFGDKQL
+514 TNIEFGDKQL

-594 QLTLKGSGGLE
+594 QLTLKGSESFE

-617 ENGPNG
+617 ENGSTG
-623 FINASGASFTS
+623 FINAAGASFTS

-665 AVGID
+665 AAGID

-675 ITHVANAAFDDEA
+675 ITHLANATLDDEA

-876 GRDGTAGQLT
+876 GRDGTDGQLT
-886 VKGAEGTQIEVAPNS
+886 VKGAEGTQIAVAPNS

>member
-52 FAYNND
+52 FAYNNGL
-58 TGHSEYTEIT
+58 GHDDWNQVI
-68 NSTNAKADPSKDYIL
+68 NATDAAADSSQDYAG
-83 HSSDVNTDYTIL
+83 SSDPTSDYSIL
-95 AGTDKFKAKAVNA
+95 AGTDKYKAEIHNA
-108 RFSIAIGAYSTVSAG
+108 RYSIAIGARTLIGNSAKTLYDSIVIGTNAIARSSRATVLGSYAGVGQFDNATAIGTSAYAQGDSSVALGDSSYAG
-123 GSEVIYESI
+123 GERGIAVGFGSRTQGGESI
-132 AIGNGATS
+132 AIGA
-140 QSSGQTVLGS
+140 QAL
-150 RADGNG
+150 ADGQ
-156 EYATAIGYLSE
+156 YALAIGKSTSVSQKNSLAIGFSTQ
-167 VNGSKGVA
+167 VDGSYGVA
-175 FGYQAGAFGDSSIAI
+175 L
-190 GSNAG
+190 GSNA
-195 SQGPNTIAFG
+195 AV
-205 TDSRATERGAIAIGY
+205 TDHDAIAIGASAKAER
-220 NSVSEI
+220 NGTIALGRLSKA
-226 GDHGVAIGYAAKTR
+226 DRAHGV
-240 GGVSLGKGSNST
+240 
-252 AYSVALGMNS
+252 
-262 SATNEYSSAVGYG
+262 
-275 TQVIGRLG
+275 
-283 TTIGYE
+283 
-289 AQSKNGGTAI
+289 
-299 GAQSLADVGASL
+299 
-311 GGYIPATKGVGTSS
+311 GGYIPKTKGTGSSS
-325 DEYFYSTAPAVSIG
+325 DTAFYSTFGALSIG
-339 NAEKGFIAQI
+339 DETAGYRRQI
-349 NNVSAGSKDTDAV
+349 TNVSAGSEDTDAV

-382 TNQSSGNLVLTSSV
+382 KNQASGNLVLTSSV

-416 LGTAASTQKLG
+416 LGTAASTNKLG

-462 GNKRASSLS
+462 GNKKASSLN

-490 TQLSAENG
+490 TQLSADNG
-498 LLVGKP
+498 LLVGMP
-504 SDSGLIRISS
+504 SDPGLIRISS
-514 TNIQFGDKQL
+514 TNIEFGDKLL

-665 AVGID
+665 AAGID

-675 ITHVANAAFDDEA
+675 ITHLANAAFDDEA

-886 VKGAEGTQIEVAPNS
+886 VKGAEGTQIAVAPNS

>member
-1 MNRCFK
+1 
-7 IVFNKA
+7 
-13 RGCLMVVNEIT
+13 MVVNEIT

-68 NSTNAKADPSKDYIL
+68 NSTDAKADPSKDYIL

-95 AGTDKFKAKAVNA
+95 AGTDKYKARAVNA
-108 RFSIAIGAYSTVSAG
+108 RFSIAIGAYSTISAG
-123 GSEVIYESI
+123 GSEVIYEST
-132 AIGNGATS
+132 AIGNGAYS
-140 QSSGQTVLGS
+140 QSSGQTLLGS
-150 RADGNG
+150 RAQGFG
-156 EYATAIGYLSE
+156 EYATAIGYGTE
-167 VNGSKGVA
+167 VNGSKAVA
-175 FGYQAGAFGDSSIAI
+175 FGYLAGAYGDSSIAI

-195 SQGPNTIAFG
+195 SQGSNTIAFG
-205 TDSRATERGAIAIGY
+205 TDSQATEPGAIAIGY
-220 NSVSEI
+220 KSVSER
-226 GDHGVAIGYAAKTR
+226 GDYGVAIGYEAQTR

-252 AYSVALGMNS
+252 TYSVALGMRS
-262 SATNEYSSAVGYG
+262 SANKEYSSAVGYG
-275 TQVIGRLG
+275 TQVIDRLG
-283 TTIGYE
+283 TAVGYE

-325 DEYFYSTAPAVSIG
+325 DKPFYSTAPAVSIG
-339 NAEKGFIAQI
+339 NAEKGLIAQI
-349 NNVSAGSKDTDAV
+349 NNVSAGSEDTDAV

-382 TNQSSGNLVLTSSV
+382 NNQASGNLVLTSSV

-427 KIQLLGTKRDSWLN
+427 RIQLLGTKRDSWLN
-441 QTDYDTRIQY
+441 QIDYDTRIQY

-462 GNKRASSLS
+462 GNKKASSLS
-471 PSTLTFNSYGSDK
+471 PSSLTFNSYGSDK

-490 TQLSAENG
+490 TQLSADNG

-514 TNIQFGDKQL
+514 TNIEFGDKLL

-586 LGNETSSG
+586 LGNETSPG
-594 QLTLKGSGGLE
+594 QLTLKGSGGFE
-605 TVVGPNGVTFTE
+605 TVVGPNGVAFTG
-617 ENGPNG
+617 ENGSTG

-665 AVGID
+665 AAGID

-675 ITHVANAAFDDEA
+675 ITHLANAALDDEA

-713 EDEARRPYVGNN
+713 EDEATRPYVGNN

-838 VNDNAEAPAD
+838 VNDNAEAPVD

-886 VKGAEGTQIEVAPNS
+886 VKGAEGTQIAVAPNS

-989 DEAGKTNVYDLKLAD
+989 DEAGKTNVYDLKLAE

-1154 LTLDT
+1154 LTLT
-1159 AISEDTGAKVYTVRL
+1159 TSTIEDTGAKVYTVKL

-1182 EAGNPATTLGK
+1182 EAGNPVTTLGK
-1193 EGLTVGNTTVA
+1193 DGLTVGNTIVA
-1204 DNSIKIGDLRLTG
+1204 NNRISIGDLSLTS

-1222 GNLNFN
+1222 GDLSFN
-1228 ATSNELKIGDS
+1228 AGSNELRIGNS
-1239 VMKGDGFRIGNTIMD
+1239 VMKGDGFRIGNTLMD
-1254 ATGFHFAEGRGPRLT
+1254 DKFGFHFADGEGPKLT
-1269 EDALD
+1269 KEALD

-1284 QAIDDTQ
+1284 KAIDKTQ
-1291 AVNFGQVKDLISKV
+1291 AVNLGQVEELISNV
-1305 SVEGGAANLK
+1305 SVEGGGLNIK
-1315 EGQNIS
+1315 EGKNIS
-1321 VKSKTDIENKPYTE
+1321 VKTLTDIENKPYTE

-1344 QQDNHTLEMDGAGIT
+1344 QKDGHTLEMDGAGIT
-1359 LGNSSVR
+1359 LGRSSVR

>member
-33 SVLVGAMIATAGL
+33 SILMGAIIALTGFAL
-46 SFGTLT
+46 SDL
-52 FAYNND
+52 AVAWNN
-58 TGHSEYTEIT
+58 TGGHDENATIENGSAEVDSAKDPHAST
-68 NSTNAKADPSKDYIL
+68 NSDSDYSI
-83 HSSDVNTDYTIL
+83 VM
-95 AGTDKFKAKAVNA
+95 GTDLYKAQLKNA
-108 RFSIAIGAYSTVSAG
+108 RHSIAIGSDSYVGSSTGPSK
-123 GSEVIYESI
+123 VIYESI
-132 AIGNGATS
+132 AIGNEAQATG
-140 QSSGQTVLGS
+140 SGSTVLGAQAKAVQS
-150 RADGNG
+150 D
-156 EYATAIGYLSE
+156 YVTAIGYNALALSKRSVLLG
-167 VNGSKGVA
+167 VNTYANGESAISIGDSANAAELGAMAIGRQAAASSSYAIAIGDRAQATKAQAVALGESAAATGAVSQAIGENSKSIGDYSNA
-175 FGYQAGAFGDSSIAI
+175 IGAGAVANNFKSTALGFKASANIDSSIAL
-190 GSNAG
+190 GS
-195 SQGPNTIAFG
+195 
-205 TDSRATERGAIAIGY
+205 
-220 NSVSEI
+220 
-226 GDHGVAIGYAAKTR
+226 H
-240 GGVSLGKGSNST
+240 
-252 AYSVALGMNS
+252 SVA
-262 SATNEYSSAVGYG
+262 E
-275 TQVIGRLG
+275 
-283 TTIGYE
+283 
-289 AQSKNGGTAI
+289 TAR
-299 GAQSLADVGASL
+299 DV
-311 GGYIPATKGVGTSS
+311 GGYIPKTKGTGSSS
-325 DEYFYSTAPAVSIG
+325 DTAFYSTAGALSIG
-339 NAEKGFIAQI
+339 DETAGYRRQI
-349 NNVSAGSKDTDAV
+349 TNVSAGSKDTDAV

-382 TNQSSGNLVLTSSV
+382 KNQSSGNLVLTSSV

-427 KIQLLGTKRDSWLN
+427 RIQLLGTKRDSWSN
-441 QTDYDTRIQY
+441 QSDYDTRIQY
-451 DGFSSSYESNT
+451 DGFSSSYDSNT
-462 GNKRASSLS
+462 GSKRASSLS
-471 PSTLTFNSYGSDK
+471 PSSLTFNSYGSDK

-514 TNIQFGDKQL
+514 TNIEFGDKQL

-561 GNLHLTKTEEN
+561 GNLHLTKTEAN
-572 SETKYNVKL
+572 SEPKYNVKL

-594 QLTLKGSGGLE
+594 QLTLKGSESFE

-617 ENGPNG
+617 ENGSTG
-623 FINASGASFTS
+623 FINAAGASFTS

-665 AVGID
+665 AAGID

-675 ITHVANAAFDDEA
+675 ITHLANATLDDEA

-886 VKGAEGTQIEVAPNS
+886 VKGAEGTQIAVAPNS

-968 TVTVDGKSSVED
+968 TVTVDGKSIVED

-1174 ADVLSFKD
+1174 ADVLNFKD

-1239 VMKGDGFRIGNTIMD
+1239 VMKGDGFRIGNTIMN

>member
-52 FAYNND
+52 FAYNNGL
-58 TGHSEYTEIT
+58 GHDDWNQVI
-68 NSTNAKADPSKDYIL
+68 NATDAAADSSQDYAG
-83 HSSDVNTDYTIL
+83 SSDPTSDYSIL
-95 AGTDKFKAKAVNA
+95 AGTDKYKAEIHNA
-108 RFSIAIGAYSTVSAG
+108 RYSIAIGARTLIGKSAKTLYDSIVIGTNAIARSSRATVLGSYAGVGQFDNATAIGTSAYAQGDSSVALGDSSYAG
-123 GSEVIYESI
+123 GERGIAVGFGSRTQGGESI
-132 AIGNGATS
+132 AIGA
-140 QSSGQTVLGS
+140 QAL
-150 RADGNG
+150 ADGQ
-156 EYATAIGYLSE
+156 YALAIGKSTSVSQKNSLAIGFSTQ
-167 VNGSKGVA
+167 VDGSYGVA
-175 FGYQAGAFGDSSIAI
+175 L
-190 GSNAG
+190 GSNA
-195 SQGPNTIAFG
+195 AV
-205 TDSRATERGAIAIGY
+205 TDHDAIAIGASAKAER
-220 NSVSEI
+220 NGTIALGRLSKA
-226 GDHGVAIGYAAKTR
+226 DRAHGV
-240 GGVSLGKGSNST
+240 
-252 AYSVALGMNS
+252 
-262 SATNEYSSAVGYG
+262 
-275 TQVIGRLG
+275 
-283 TTIGYE
+283 
-289 AQSKNGGTAI
+289 
-299 GAQSLADVGASL
+299 
-311 GGYIPATKGVGTSS
+311 GGYIPKTKGTGSSS
-325 DEYFYSTAPAVSIG
+325 DTAFYSTFGALSIG
-339 NAEKGFIAQI
+339 DETAGYRRQI
-349 NNVSAGSKDTDAV
+349 TNVSAGSEDTDAV

-382 TNQSSGNLVLTSSV
+382 KNQASGNLVLTSSV

-416 LGTAASTQKLG
+416 LGTAASTNKLG

-462 GNKRASSLS
+462 GNKKASSLN

-490 TQLSAENG
+490 TQLSADNG
-498 LLVGKP
+498 LLVGMP
-504 SDSGLIRISS
+504 SDPGLIRISS
-514 TNIQFGDKQL
+514 TNIEFGDKLL

-665 AVGID
+665 AAGID

-675 ITHVANAAFDDEA
+675 ITHLANAAFDDEA

-886 VKGAEGTQIEVAPNS
+886 VKGAEGTQIAVAPNS

>member
-1 MNRCFK
+1 
-7 IVFNKA
+7 
-13 RGCLMVVNEIT
+13 MVVNEIT

-33 SVLVGAMIATAGL
+33 SILMGAIIALTGFAL
-46 SFGTLT
+46 SDL
-52 FAYNND
+52 AVAWNN
-58 TGHSEYTEIT
+58 TGGHDENATIENGSAEVDSAKDPHAST
-68 NSTNAKADPSKDYIL
+68 NSDSDYSI
-83 HSSDVNTDYTIL
+83 VM
-95 AGTDKFKAKAVNA
+95 GTDLYKAQLKNA
-108 RFSIAIGAYSTVSAG
+108 RHSIAIGSDSYVGSSTGPSK
-123 GSEVIYESI
+123 VIYESI
-132 AIGNGATS
+132 AIGNEAQATG
-140 QSSGQTVLGS
+140 SGSTVLGAQAKAVQS
-150 RADGNG
+150 D
-156 EYATAIGYLSE
+156 YVTAIGYNALALSKRSVLLG
-167 VNGSKGVA
+167 VNTYANGESAISIGDSANAAELGAMAIGRQAAASSSYAIAIGDKAQATKAQAVALGESAAATGAVSQAIGANSKSIGDYSNAIGGGAVA
-175 FGYQAGAFGDSSIAI
+175 NNFKSTALGFKASANIDSSIAL
-190 GSNAG
+190 GS
-195 SQGPNTIAFG
+195 
-205 TDSRATERGAIAIGY
+205 
-220 NSVSEI
+220 
-226 GDHGVAIGYAAKTR
+226 H
-240 GGVSLGKGSNST
+240 
-252 AYSVALGMNS
+252 SVA
-262 SATNEYSSAVGYG
+262 E
-275 TQVIGRLG
+275 
-283 TTIGYE
+283 
-289 AQSKNGGTAI
+289 TAR
-299 GAQSLADVGASL
+299 DV
-311 GGYIPATKGVGTSS
+311 GGYIPKTKGTGSSS
-325 DEYFYSTAPAVSIG
+325 DTAFYSTAGALSIG
-339 NAEKGFIAQI
+339 DETAGYRRQI
-349 NNVSAGSKDTDAV
+349 TNVSAGSKDTDAV

-382 TNQSSGNLVLTSSV
+382 KNQASGNLVLTSSV

-427 KIQLLGTKRDSWLN
+427 RIQLLGTKRDSWSN
-441 QTDYDTRIQY
+441 QSDYDTRIQY
-451 DGFSSSYESNT
+451 DGFSSSYDSNT
-462 GNKRASSLS
+462 GSKRASSLS
-471 PSTLTFNSYGSDK
+471 PSSLTFNSYGSDK

-490 TQLSAENG
+490 TQLSADNG

-514 TNIQFGDKQL
+514 TNIEFGDKQL

-586 LGNETSSG
+586 LGNETSPG
-594 QLTLKGSGGLE
+594 QLTLKGSESFE

-617 ENGPNG
+617 ENGSTG
-623 FINASGASFTS
+623 FINAAGASFTS

-665 AVGID
+665 AAGID

-675 ITHVANAAFDDEA
+675 ITHLANAAFDDEA

-886 VKGAEGTQIEVAPNS
+886 VKGAEGTQIAVAPNS

>member
-1 MNRCFK
+1 
-7 IVFNKA
+7 
-13 RGCLMVVNEIT
+13 MVVNEIT

-33 SVLVGAMIATAGL
+33 SILMGAIIALTGFAL
-46 SFGTLT
+46 SDL
-52 FAYNND
+52 AVAWNN
-58 TGHSEYTEIT
+58 TGGHDENATIENGSAEVDSAKDPHAST
-68 NSTNAKADPSKDYIL
+68 NSDSDYSI
-83 HSSDVNTDYTIL
+83 VM
-95 AGTDKFKAKAVNA
+95 GTDLYKAQLKNA
-108 RFSIAIGAYSTVSAG
+108 RHSIAIGSDSYVGSSTGPSK
-123 GSEVIYESI
+123 VIYESI
-132 AIGNGATS
+132 AIGNEAQATG
-140 QSSGQTVLGS
+140 SGSTVLGAQAKAVQS
-150 RADGNG
+150 D
-156 EYATAIGYLSE
+156 YVTAIGYNALALSKRSVLLG
-167 VNGSKGVA
+167 VNTYANGESAISIGDSANAAELGAMAIGRQAAASSSYAIAIGDRAQATKAQAVALGESAAATGAVSQAIGANSKSIGDYSNA
-175 FGYQAGAFGDSSIAI
+175 IGAGAVANNFKSTALGFKASANIDSSIAL
-190 GSNAG
+190 GS
-195 SQGPNTIAFG
+195 
-205 TDSRATERGAIAIGY
+205 
-220 NSVSEI
+220 
-226 GDHGVAIGYAAKTR
+226 H
-240 GGVSLGKGSNST
+240 
-252 AYSVALGMNS
+252 SVA
-262 SATNEYSSAVGYG
+262 E
-275 TQVIGRLG
+275 
-283 TTIGYE
+283 
-289 AQSKNGGTAI
+289 TAR
-299 GAQSLADVGASL
+299 DV
-311 GGYIPATKGVGTSS
+311 GGYIPKTKGTGSSS
-325 DEYFYSTAPAVSIG
+325 DTAFYSTAGALSIG
-339 NAEKGFIAQI
+339 DETAGYRRQI
-349 NNVSAGSKDTDAV
+349 TNVSAGSKDTDAV

-382 TNQSSGNLVLTSSV
+382 KNQASGNLVLTSSV

-427 KIQLLGTKRDSWLN
+427 RIQLLGTKRDSWSN
-441 QTDYDTRIQY
+441 QSDYDTRIQY
-451 DGFSSSYESNT
+451 DGFSSSYDSNT
-462 GNKRASSLS
+462 GSKRASSLS
-471 PSTLTFNSYGSDK
+471 PSSLTFNSYGSDK

-490 TQLSAENG
+490 TQLSADNG

-514 TNIQFGDKQL
+514 TNIEFGDKQL

-594 QLTLKGSGGLE
+594 QLTLKGSESFE

-617 ENGPNG
+617 ENGSTG
-623 FINASGASFTS
+623 FINAAGASFTS

-665 AVGID
+665 AAGID

-675 ITHVANAAFDDEA
+675 ITHLANAAFDDEA

-886 VKGAEGTQIEVAPNS
+886 VKGAEGTQIAVAPNS

-907 GKTTIINSSGATFAN
+907 GKTTVINSSGATFAN

-1222 GNLNFN
+1222 GSLNFN

>member
-1 MNRCFK
+1 
-7 IVFNKA
+7 
-13 RGCLMVVNEIT
+13 MVVNEIT

-33 SVLVGAMIATAGL
+33 SILMGAIIALTGFAL
-46 SFGTLT
+46 SDL
-52 FAYNND
+52 AVAWNN
-58 TGHSEYTEIT
+58 TGGHDENATIENGSAEVDSAKDPHAST
-68 NSTNAKADPSKDYIL
+68 NSDSDYSI
-83 HSSDVNTDYTIL
+83 VM
-95 AGTDKFKAKAVNA
+95 GTDLYKAQLKNA
-108 RFSIAIGAYSTVSAG
+108 RHSIAIGSDSYVGSSTGPSK
-123 GSEVIYESI
+123 VIYESI
-132 AIGNGATS
+132 AIGNEAQATG
-140 QSSGQTVLGS
+140 SGSTVLGAQAKAVQS
-150 RADGNG
+150 D
-156 EYATAIGYLSE
+156 YVTAIGYNALALSKRSVLLG
-167 VNGSKGVA
+167 VNTYANGESAISIGDSANAAELGAMAIGRQAAASSTYAIAIGDRAQATKAQAVALGQSAAATGAVSQAIGENSKSIGDYSNA
-175 FGYQAGAFGDSSIAI
+175 IGAGAVANNFKSTALGFKASANIDSSIAL
-190 GSNAG
+190 GS
-195 SQGPNTIAFG
+195 
-205 TDSRATERGAIAIGY
+205 
-220 NSVSEI
+220 
-226 GDHGVAIGYAAKTR
+226 H
-240 GGVSLGKGSNST
+240 
-252 AYSVALGMNS
+252 SVA
-262 SATNEYSSAVGYG
+262 E
-275 TQVIGRLG
+275 
-283 TTIGYE
+283 
-289 AQSKNGGTAI
+289 TAR
-299 GAQSLADVGASL
+299 DV
-311 GGYIPATKGVGTSS
+311 GGYIPKTKGTGSSS
-325 DEYFYSTAPAVSIG
+325 DTAFYSTAGALSIG
-339 NAEKGFIAQI
+339 DETAGYRRQI
-349 NNVSAGSKDTDAV
+349 TNVSAGSKDTDAV

-382 TNQSSGNLVLTSSV
+382 KNQASGNLVLTSSV

-427 KIQLLGTKRDSWLN
+427 RIQLLGTKRDSWSN
-441 QTDYDTRIQY
+441 QSDYDTRIQY
-451 DGFSSSYESNT
+451 DGFSSSYDSNT
-462 GNKRASSLS
+462 GSKRASSLS
-471 PSTLTFNSYGSDK
+471 PSSLTFNSYGSDK

-490 TQLSAENG
+490 TQLSADNG

-514 TNIQFGDKQL
+514 TNIEFGDKQL

-594 QLTLKGSGGLE
+594 QLTLKGSESFE

-617 ENGPNG
+617 ENGSTG
-623 FINASGASFTS
+623 FINAAGASFTS

-665 AVGID
+665 TAGID

-675 ITHVANAAFDDEA
+675 ITHLANATLDDEA

-886 VKGAEGTQIEVAPNS
+886 VKGAEGTQIAVAPNS

-1004 NLNLGSETA
+1004 NLNLGSDTA
-1013 PGSLTILGAE
+1013 PGSLTILGEE
-1023 GKRAVLDAS
+1023 GKRAELNAS

-1070 NDALQ
+1070 SDALQ
-1075 AGGNVLNADGLTL
+1075 VGDNVFNASGLAV
-1088 GETSLRSTGL
+1088 GDVSLRSTGL
-1098 EIAGGPALSN
+1098 EIADGPSLGK

>member
-1 MNRCFK
+1 
-7 IVFNKA
+7 
-13 RGCLMVVNEIT
+13 MVVNEIT

-33 SVLVGAMIATAGL
+33 SILMGAIIALTGFAL
-46 SFGTLT
+46 SDL
-52 FAYNND
+52 AVAWNN
-58 TGHSEYTEIT
+58 TGGHDENATIENGSAEVDSAKDPHAST
-68 NSTNAKADPSKDYIL
+68 NSDSDYSI
-83 HSSDVNTDYTIL
+83 VM
-95 AGTDKFKAKAVNA
+95 GTDLYKAQLKNA
-108 RFSIAIGAYSTVSAG
+108 RHSIAIGSDSYVGSSTGPSK
-123 GSEVIYESI
+123 VIYESI
-132 AIGNGATS
+132 AIGNEAQATG
-140 QSSGQTVLGS
+140 SGSTVLGAQAKAVQS
-150 RADGNG
+150 D
-156 EYATAIGYLSE
+156 YVTAIGYNALALSKRSVLLG
-167 VNGSKGVA
+167 VNTYANGESA
-175 FGYQAGAFGDSSIAI
+175 ISIGDSANAAEQGAMAI
-190 GSNAG
+190 GRQAAAS
-195 SQGPNTIAFG
+195 STY
-205 TDSRATERGAIAIGY
+205 AIAIG
-220 NSVSEI
+220 
-226 GDHGVAIGYAAKTR
+226 DRAQATKAQT
-240 GGVSLGKGSNST
+240 
-252 AYSVALGMNS
+252 VALGDSAAATGAVSQAIGGNS
-262 SATNEYSSAVGYG
+262 KSIGDYS
-275 TQVIGRLG
+275 
-283 TTIGYE
+283 
-289 AQSKNGGTAI
+289 NAI
-299 GAQSLADVGASL
+299 GAGAVANNFKSTALGFKASANIESSIALGSHSVAETARDV
-311 GGYIPATKGVGTSS
+311 GGYIPKTKGTGSSS
-325 DEYFYSTAPAVSIG
+325 DTAFYSTAGALSIG
-339 NAEKGFIAQI
+339 DETAGYRRQI
-349 NNVSAGSKDTDAV
+349 TNVSAGSKDTDAV

-382 TNQSSGNLVLTSSV
+382 KNQSSGNLVLTSSV

-427 KIQLLGTKRDSWLN
+427 RIQLLGTKRDSWSN
-441 QTDYDTRIQY
+441 QSDYDTRIQY
-451 DGFSSSYESNT
+451 DGFSSSYDSNT
-462 GNKRASSLS
+462 GSKRASSLS
-471 PSTLTFNSYGSDK
+471 PSSLTFNSYGSDK

-490 TQLSAENG
+490 TQLSADNG

-514 TNIQFGDKQL
+514 TNIEFGDKQL

-594 QLTLKGSGGLE
+594 QLTLKGSESFE

-617 ENGPNG
+617 ENGSTG
-623 FINASGASFTS
+623 FINAAGASFTS

-665 AVGID
+665 AAGID

-675 ITHVANAAFDDEA
+675 ITHLANATLDDEA

-876 GRDGTAGQLT
+876 GRDGTDGQLT
-886 VKGAEGTQIEVAPNS
+886 VKGAEGTQIAVAPNS

>member
-1 MNRCFK
+1 
-7 IVFNKA
+7 
-13 RGCLMVVNEIT
+13 MVVNEIT

-33 SVLVGAMIATAGL
+33 SILMGAIIALTGFAL
-46 SFGTLT
+46 SDL
-52 FAYNND
+52 AVAWNN
-58 TGHSEYTEIT
+58 TGGHDENATIENGSAEVDSAKDPHAST
-68 NSTNAKADPSKDYIL
+68 NSDSDYSI
-83 HSSDVNTDYTIL
+83 VM
-95 AGTDKFKAKAVNA
+95 GTDLYKAQLKNA
-108 RFSIAIGAYSTVSAG
+108 RHSIAIGSDSYVGSSTGPSK
-123 GSEVIYESI
+123 VIYESI
-132 AIGNGATS
+132 AIGNEAQATG
-140 QSSGQTVLGS
+140 SGSTVLGAQAKAVQS
-150 RADGNG
+150 D
-156 EYATAIGYLSE
+156 YVTAIGYNALALSKRSVLLG
-167 VNGSKGVA
+167 VNTYANGESAISIGDSANAAELGAMAIGRQAAASSSYAIAIGDRAQATKAQAVALGQSAAATGAVSQAIGANSKSIGDYSNA
-175 FGYQAGAFGDSSIAI
+175 IGAGAVANNFKSTALGFKASANIDSSIAL
-190 GSNAG
+190 GS
-195 SQGPNTIAFG
+195 
-205 TDSRATERGAIAIGY
+205 
-220 NSVSEI
+220 
-226 GDHGVAIGYAAKTR
+226 H
-240 GGVSLGKGSNST
+240 
-252 AYSVALGMNS
+252 SVA
-262 SATNEYSSAVGYG
+262 E
-275 TQVIGRLG
+275 
-283 TTIGYE
+283 
-289 AQSKNGGTAI
+289 TAR
-299 GAQSLADVGASL
+299 DV
-311 GGYIPATKGVGTSS
+311 GGYIPKTKGTGSSS
-325 DEYFYSTAPAVSIG
+325 DTAFYSTAGALSIG
-339 NAEKGFIAQI
+339 DETAGYRRQI
-349 NNVSAGSKDTDAV
+349 TNVSAGSKDTDAV

-382 TNQSSGNLVLTSSV
+382 KNQSSGNLVLTSSV

-427 KIQLLGTKRDSWLN
+427 RIQLLGTKRDSWSN
-441 QTDYDTRIQY
+441 QSDYDTRIQY
-451 DGFSSSYESNT
+451 DGFSSSYDSNT
-462 GNKRASSLS
+462 GSKRASSLS
-471 PSTLTFNSYGSDK
+471 PSSLTFNSYGSDK

-490 TQLSAENG
+490 TQLSADNG

-514 TNIQFGDKQL
+514 TNIEFGDKQL

-594 QLTLKGSGGLE
+594 QLTLKGSESFE

-617 ENGPNG
+617 ENGSTG
-623 FINASGASFTS
+623 FINAAGASFTS

-665 AVGID
+665 AAGID

-675 ITHVANAAFDDEA
+675 ITHLANATLDDEA

-827 GQVSGLLPTLT
+827 GQLSGLLPTLT

-886 VKGAEGTQIEVAPNS
+886 VKGAEGTQIAVAPNS

>member
-1 MNRCFK
+1 
-7 IVFNKA
+7 
-13 RGCLMVVNEIT
+13 MVVNEIT

-33 SVLVGAMIATAGL
+33 SILMGAIIALTGFAL
-46 SFGTLT
+46 SDL
-52 FAYNND
+52 AVAWNN
-58 TGHSEYTEIT
+58 TGGHDENATIENGSAEVDSAKDPHAST
-68 NSTNAKADPSKDYIL
+68 NSDSDYSI
-83 HSSDVNTDYTIL
+83 VM
-95 AGTDKFKAKAVNA
+95 GTDLYKAQLKNA
-108 RFSIAIGAYSTVSAG
+108 RHSIAIGSDSYVGSSTGPSK
-123 GSEVIYESI
+123 VIYESI
-132 AIGNGATS
+132 AIGNEAQATG
-140 QSSGQTVLGS
+140 SGSTVLGAQAKAVQS
-150 RADGNG
+150 D
-156 EYATAIGYLSE
+156 YVTAIGYNALALSKRSVLLG
-167 VNGSKGVA
+167 VNTYANGESAISIGDSANAAELGAMAIGRQAAASSSYAIAIGDRAQAAKAQAVALGQSAAATGAVSQAIGANSKSIGDYSNA
-175 FGYQAGAFGDSSIAI
+175 IGAGAVANNFKSTALGFKASANIDSSIAL
-190 GSNAG
+190 GS
-195 SQGPNTIAFG
+195 
-205 TDSRATERGAIAIGY
+205 
-220 NSVSEI
+220 
-226 GDHGVAIGYAAKTR
+226 H
-240 GGVSLGKGSNST
+240 
-252 AYSVALGMNS
+252 SVA
-262 SATNEYSSAVGYG
+262 E
-275 TQVIGRLG
+275 
-283 TTIGYE
+283 
-289 AQSKNGGTAI
+289 TAR
-299 GAQSLADVGASL
+299 DV
-311 GGYIPATKGVGTSS
+311 GGYIPKTKGTGSSS
-325 DEYFYSTAPAVSIG
+325 DTAFYSTAGALSIG
-339 NAEKGFIAQI
+339 DETAGYRRQI
-349 NNVSAGSKDTDAV
+349 TNVSAGSKDTDAV

-382 TNQSSGNLVLTSSV
+382 KNQASGNLVLTSSV

-427 KIQLLGTKRDSWLN
+427 RIQLLGTKRDSWLN
-441 QTDYDTRIQY
+441 QSDYDTRIQY
-451 DGFSSSYESNT
+451 DGFSSSYDSNT
-462 GNKRASSLS
+462 GSKRASSLS
-471 PSTLTFNSYGSDK
+471 PSSLTFNSYGSDK

-490 TQLSAENG
+490 TQLSADNG

-514 TNIQFGDKQL
+514 TNIEFGDKQL

-594 QLTLKGSGGLE
+594 QLTLKGSESFE

-617 ENGPNG
+617 ENGSTG
-623 FINASGASFTS
+623 FINAAGASFTS

-665 AVGID
+665 AAGID

-675 ITHVANAAFDDEA
+675 ITHLANATLDDEA

-886 VKGAEGTQIEVAPNS
+886 VKGAEGTQIAVAPNS

>member
-1 MNRCFK
+1 
-7 IVFNKA
+7 
-13 RGCLMVVNEIT
+13 MVVNEIT

-33 SVLVGAMIATAGL
+33 SILMGAIIALTGFAL
-46 SFGTLT
+46 SDL
-52 FAYNND
+52 AVAWNN
-58 TGHSEYTEIT
+58 TGGHDENATIENGSAEVDSAKDPHAST
-68 NSTNAKADPSKDYIL
+68 NSDSDYSI
-83 HSSDVNTDYTIL
+83 VM
-95 AGTDKFKAKAVNA
+95 GTDLYKAQLKNA
-108 RFSIAIGAYSTVSAG
+108 RHSIAIGSDSYVGSSTGPSK
-123 GSEVIYESI
+123 VIYESI
-132 AIGNGATS
+132 AIGNEAQATG
-140 QSSGQTVLGS
+140 SGSTVLGAQAKAVQS
-150 RADGNG
+150 D
-156 EYATAIGYLSE
+156 YVTAIGYNALALSKRSVLLG
-167 VNGSKGVA
+167 VNTYANGESAISIGDSANAAELGAMAIGRQAAASSSYAIAIGDRAQATKAQAVALGQSAAATGAVSQAIGANSKSIGDYSNA
-175 FGYQAGAFGDSSIAI
+175 IGAGAVANNFKSTALGFKASANIDSSIAL
-190 GSNAG
+190 GS
-195 SQGPNTIAFG
+195 
-205 TDSRATERGAIAIGY
+205 
-220 NSVSEI
+220 
-226 GDHGVAIGYAAKTR
+226 H
-240 GGVSLGKGSNST
+240 
-252 AYSVALGMNS
+252 SVA
-262 SATNEYSSAVGYG
+262 E
-275 TQVIGRLG
+275 
-283 TTIGYE
+283 
-289 AQSKNGGTAI
+289 TAR
-299 GAQSLADVGASL
+299 DV
-311 GGYIPATKGVGTSS
+311 GGYIPKTKGTGSSS
-325 DEYFYSTAPAVSIG
+325 DTAFYSTAGALSIG
-339 NAEKGFIAQI
+339 DETAGYRRQI
-349 NNVSAGSKDTDAV
+349 TNVSAGSKDTDAV

-382 TNQSSGNLVLTSSV
+382 KNQASGNLVLTSSV

-416 LGTAASTQKLG
+416 LGTAASTNKRG
-427 KIQLLGTKRDSWLN
+427 KIQLLGTKRDSWAN

-451 DGFSSSYESNT
+451 DEFSSSYVSNT
-462 GNKRASSLS
+462 GSKKASSLN

-490 TQLSAENG
+490 TKLSADNG
-498 LLVGKP
+498 LLVGMP
-504 SDSGLIRISS
+504 SDPGLIRISS
-514 TNIQFGDKQL
+514 TNIEFGDKLL

-594 QLTLKGSGGLE
+594 QLTLKGSESFE

-617 ENGPNG
+617 ENGSTG
-623 FINASGASFTS
+623 FINAAGASFTS

-665 AVGID
+665 AAGID

-675 ITHVANAAFDDEA
+675 ITHLANATLDDEA

-838 VNDNAEAPAD
+838 VNDNAEAPVD

-886 VKGAEGTQIEVAPNS
+886 VKGAEGTQIAVAPNS

-1004 NLNLGSETA
+1004 NLNLGSDTA
-1013 PGSLTILGAE
+1013 PGSLTILGEE
-1023 GKRAVLDAS
+1023 GKRAELNAS

-1070 NDALQ
+1070 SDALQ

>member
-1 MNRCFK
+1 
-7 IVFNKA
+7 
-13 RGCLMVVNEIT
+13 MVVNEIT

-33 SVLVGAMIATAGL
+33 SILMGAIIALTGFAL
-46 SFGTLT
+46 SDL
-52 FAYNND
+52 AVAWNN
-58 TGHSEYTEIT
+58 TGGHDENATIENGSAEVDSAKDPHAST
-68 NSTNAKADPSKDYIL
+68 NSDSDYSI
-83 HSSDVNTDYTIL
+83 VM
-95 AGTDKFKAKAVNA
+95 GTDLYKAQLKNA
-108 RFSIAIGAYSTVSAG
+108 RHSIAIGSDSYVGSSTGPSK
-123 GSEVIYESI
+123 VIYESI
-132 AIGNGATS
+132 AIGNEAQATG
-140 QSSGQTVLGS
+140 SGSTVLGAQAKAVQS
-150 RADGNG
+150 D
-156 EYATAIGYLSE
+156 YVTAIGYNALALSKRSVLLG
-167 VNGSKGVA
+167 VNTYANGESAISIGDSANAAELGAMAIGRQAAASSSYAIAIGDRAQATKAQAVALGQSAAATGAVSQAIGANSKSIGDYSNA
-175 FGYQAGAFGDSSIAI
+175 IGAGAVANNFKSTALGFKASANIDSSIAL
-190 GSNAG
+190 GS
-195 SQGPNTIAFG
+195 
-205 TDSRATERGAIAIGY
+205 
-220 NSVSEI
+220 
-226 GDHGVAIGYAAKTR
+226 H
-240 GGVSLGKGSNST
+240 
-252 AYSVALGMNS
+252 SVA
-262 SATNEYSSAVGYG
+262 E
-275 TQVIGRLG
+275 
-283 TTIGYE
+283 
-289 AQSKNGGTAI
+289 TAR
-299 GAQSLADVGASL
+299 DV
-311 GGYIPATKGVGTSS
+311 GGYIPKTKGTGSSS
-325 DEYFYSTAPAVSIG
+325 DTAFYSTAGALSIG
-339 NAEKGFIAQI
+339 DETAGYRRQI
-349 NNVSAGSKDTDAV
+349 TNVSAGSKDTDAV

-382 TNQSSGNLVLTSSV
+382 KNQASGNLVLTSSV

-416 LGTAASTQKLG
+416 LGTAASTQKRG
-427 KIQLLGTKRDSWLN
+427 RIQLLGTKRDSWSN
-441 QTDYDTRIQY
+441 QSDYDTRIQY
-451 DGFSSSYESNT
+451 DGFSSSYDSNS
-462 GNKRASSLS
+462 GSKRASSLS
-471 PSTLTFNSYGSDK
+471 PSSLTFNSYGSDK
-484 TTVTKQ
+484 TTVTEQ
-490 TQLSAENG
+490 TQLSADNG

-514 TNIQFGDKQL
+514 TNIEFGDKQL

-586 LGNETSSG
+586 LGNETSPG
-594 QLTLKGSGGLE
+594 QLTLKGSESFE

-617 ENGPNG
+617 ENGSTG
-623 FINASGASFTS
+623 FINAAGASFTS

-665 AVGID
+665 AAGID

-675 ITHVANAAFDDEA
+675 ITHLANAAFDDEA

-886 VKGAEGTQIEVAPNS
+886 VKGAEGTQIAVAPNS

-1527 TASVQPRADAVAY
+1527 TASVQPRTDAVAY

>member
-1 MNRCFK
+1 
-7 IVFNKA
+7 
-13 RGCLMVVNEIT
+13 MVVNEIT

-33 SVLVGAMIATAGL
+33 SILMGAIIALTGFAL
-46 SFGTLT
+46 SDL
-52 FAYNND
+52 AVAWNN
-58 TGHSEYTEIT
+58 TGGHDENATIENGSAEVDSAKDPHAST
-68 NSTNAKADPSKDYIL
+68 NSDSDYSI
-83 HSSDVNTDYTIL
+83 VM
-95 AGTDKFKAKAVNA
+95 GTDLYKAQLKNA
-108 RFSIAIGAYSTVSAG
+108 RHSIAIGSDSYVGSSTGPSK
-123 GSEVIYESI
+123 VIYESI
-132 AIGNGATS
+132 AIGNEAQATG
-140 QSSGQTVLGS
+140 SGSTVLGAQAKAVQS
-150 RADGNG
+150 D
-156 EYATAIGYLSE
+156 YVTAIGYNALALSKRSVLLG
-167 VNGSKGVA
+167 VNTYANGESAISIGDSANAAELGAMAIGRQAAASSTYAIAIGDRAQATKAQAVALGESAAATGSASQAIGENSKSIGDYSNA
-175 FGYQAGAFGDSSIAI
+175 IGAGAVANNFKSTALGFMASANIDSSIAL
-190 GSNAG
+190 GS
-195 SQGPNTIAFG
+195 
-205 TDSRATERGAIAIGY
+205 
-220 NSVSEI
+220 
-226 GDHGVAIGYAAKTR
+226 H
-240 GGVSLGKGSNST
+240 
-252 AYSVALGMNS
+252 SVA
-262 SATNEYSSAVGYG
+262 E
-275 TQVIGRLG
+275 
-283 TTIGYE
+283 
-289 AQSKNGGTAI
+289 TARY
-299 GAQSLADVGASL
+299 V
-311 GGYIPATKGVGTSS
+311 GGYIPKTKGTGSSS
-325 DEYFYSTAPAVSIG
+325 DTAFYSTAGALSIG
-339 NAEKGFIAQI
+339 DETAGYRRQI
-349 NNVSAGSKDTDAV
+349 TNVSAGSKDTDAV

-382 TNQSSGNLVLTSSV
+382 KNQASGNLVLTSSV

-427 KIQLLGTKRDSWLN
+427 RIQLLGTKRDSWSN
-441 QTDYDTRIQY
+441 QSDYDTRIQY
-451 DGFSSSYESNT
+451 DGFSSSYDSNT
-462 GNKRASSLS
+462 GSKRASSLS
-471 PSTLTFNSYGSDK
+471 PSSLTFNSYGSDK

-490 TQLSAENG
+490 TQLSADNG

-514 TNIQFGDKQL
+514 TNIEFGDKQL

-586 LGNETSSG
+586 LGNETSPG
-594 QLTLKGSGGLE
+594 QLTLKGSESFE

-617 ENGPNG
+617 ENGSTG
-623 FINASGASFTS
+623 FINAAGASFTS

-665 AVGID
+665 AAGID

-675 ITHVANAAFDDEA
+675 ITHLANATLDDEA

-886 VKGAEGTQIEVAPNS
+886 VKGAEGTQIAVAPNS

-1004 NLNLGSETA
+1004 NLNLGSDTA
-1013 PGSLTILGAE
+1013 PGSLTILGEE
-1023 GKRAVLDAS
+1023 GKRAELNAS

-1070 NDALQ
+1070 SDALQ

>member
-1 MNRCFK
+1 
-7 IVFNKA
+7 
-13 RGCLMVVNEIT
+13 MVVNEIT

-33 SVLVGAMIATAGL
+33 SILMGAIIALTGFAL
-46 SFGTLT
+46 SDL
-52 FAYNND
+52 AVAWNN
-58 TGHSEYTEIT
+58 TGGHDENATIENGSAEVDSAKDPHAST
-68 NSTNAKADPSKDYIL
+68 NSDSDYSI
-83 HSSDVNTDYTIL
+83 VM
-95 AGTDKFKAKAVNA
+95 GTDLYKAQLKNA
-108 RFSIAIGAYSTVSAG
+108 RHSIAIGSDSYVGSSTGPSK
-123 GSEVIYESI
+123 VIYESI
-132 AIGNGATS
+132 AIGNEAQATG
-140 QSSGQTVLGS
+140 SGSTVLGAQAKAVQS
-150 RADGNG
+150 D
-156 EYATAIGYLSE
+156 YVTAIGYNALALSKRSVLLG
-167 VNGSKGVA
+167 VNTYANGESAISIGDSANAAELGAMAIGRQAAASSSYAIAIGDRAQATKA
-175 FGYQAGAFGDSSIAI
+175 QAGALGESAAATGAVSQAIGANSKSIGDYSNAIGAGAVANNFKSTALGFKASANIDSSIAL
-190 GSNAG
+190 GS
-195 SQGPNTIAFG
+195 
-205 TDSRATERGAIAIGY
+205 
-220 NSVSEI
+220 
-226 GDHGVAIGYAAKTR
+226 H
-240 GGVSLGKGSNST
+240 
-252 AYSVALGMNS
+252 SVA
-262 SATNEYSSAVGYG
+262 E
-275 TQVIGRLG
+275 
-283 TTIGYE
+283 
-289 AQSKNGGTAI
+289 TAR
-299 GAQSLADVGASL
+299 DV
-311 GGYIPATKGVGTSS
+311 GGYIPKTKGTGSSS
-325 DEYFYSTAPAVSIG
+325 DTAFYSTAGALSIG
-339 NAEKGFIAQI
+339 DETAGYRRQI
-349 NNVSAGSKDTDAV
+349 TNVSAGSKDTDAV

-382 TNQSSGNLVLTSSV
+382 KNQASGNLVLTSSV

-427 KIQLLGTKRDSWLN
+427 RIQLLGTKRDSWSN
-441 QTDYDTRIQY
+441 QSDYDTRIQY
-451 DGFSSSYESNT
+451 DGFSSSYDSNT
-462 GNKRASSLS
+462 GSKRASSLS
-471 PSTLTFNSYGSDK
+471 PSSLTFNSYGSDK

-490 TQLSAENG
+490 TQLSADNG

-514 TNIQFGDKQL
+514 TNIEFGDKQL

-586 LGNETSSG
+586 LGNETSPG
-594 QLTLKGSGGLE
+594 QLTLKGSESFE

-617 ENGPNG
+617 ENGSTG
-623 FINASGASFTS
+623 FINAAGASFTS

-665 AVGID
+665 AAGID

-675 ITHVANAAFDDEA
+675 ITHLANAAFDDEA

-886 VKGAEGTQIEVAPNS
+886 VKGAEGTQIAVAPNS

>member
-1 MNRCFK
+1 
-7 IVFNKA
+7 
-13 RGCLMVVNEIT
+13 MVVNEIT

-33 SVLVGAMIATAGL
+33 SILMGAIIALTGFAL
-46 SFGTLT
+46 SDL
-52 FAYNND
+52 AVAWNN
-58 TGHSEYTEIT
+58 TGGHDENATIENGSAEVDSAKDPHAST
-68 NSTNAKADPSKDYIL
+68 NSDSDYSI
-83 HSSDVNTDYTIL
+83 VM
-95 AGTDKFKAKAVNA
+95 GTDLYKAQLKNA
-108 RFSIAIGAYSTVSAG
+108 RHSIAIGSDSYVGSSTGPSK
-123 GSEVIYESI
+123 VIYESI
-132 AIGNGATS
+132 AIGNEAQATG
-140 QSSGQTVLGS
+140 SGSTVLGAQAKAVQS
-150 RADGNG
+150 D
-156 EYATAIGYLSE
+156 YVTAIGYNALALSKRSVLLG
-167 VNGSKGVA
+167 VNTYANGESAISIGDSANAAELGAMAIGRQAAASSSYAIAIGDRAQATKAQAVALGQSAAATGAVSQAIGANSKSIGDYSNA
-175 FGYQAGAFGDSSIAI
+175 IGAGAVANNFKSTALGFKASANIDSSIAL
-190 GSNAG
+190 GS
-195 SQGPNTIAFG
+195 
-205 TDSRATERGAIAIGY
+205 
-220 NSVSEI
+220 
-226 GDHGVAIGYAAKTR
+226 H
-240 GGVSLGKGSNST
+240 
-252 AYSVALGMNS
+252 SVA
-262 SATNEYSSAVGYG
+262 E
-275 TQVIGRLG
+275 
-283 TTIGYE
+283 
-289 AQSKNGGTAI
+289 TAR
-299 GAQSLADVGASL
+299 DV
-311 GGYIPATKGVGTSS
+311 GGYIPKTKGTGSSS
-325 DEYFYSTAPAVSIG
+325 DTAFYSTAGALSIG
-339 NAEKGFIAQI
+339 DETAGYRRQI
-349 NNVSAGSKDTDAV
+349 TNVSAGSKDTDAV

-382 TNQSSGNLVLTSSV
+382 KNQSSGNLVLTSSV

-427 KIQLLGTKRDSWLN
+427 RIQLLGTKRDSWSN
-441 QTDYDTRIQY
+441 QSDYDTRIQY
-451 DGFSSSYESNT
+451 DGFSSSYDSNT
-462 GNKRASSLS
+462 GSKRASSLS
-471 PSTLTFNSYGSDK
+471 PSSLTFNSYGSDK

-490 TQLSAENG
+490 TQLSADNG

-514 TNIQFGDKQL
+514 TNIEFGDKQL

-594 QLTLKGSGGLE
+594 QLTLKGSESFE

-617 ENGPNG
+617 ENGSTG
-623 FINASGASFTS
+623 FINAAGASFTS

-665 AVGID
+665 AAGID

-675 ITHVANAAFDDEA
+675 ITHLANATLDDEA

-838 VNDNAEAPAD
+838 VNDNAEAPVD

-886 VKGAEGTQIEVAPNS
+886 VKGAEGTQIAVAPNS

>member
-1 MNRCFK
+1 
-7 IVFNKA
+7 
-13 RGCLMVVNEIT
+13 MVVNEIT

-33 SVLVGAMIATAGL
+33 SILMGAIIALTGFAL
-46 SFGTLT
+46 SDL
-52 FAYNND
+52 AVAWNN
-58 TGHSEYTEIT
+58 TGGHDENATIENGSAEVDSAKDPHAST
-68 NSTNAKADPSKDYIL
+68 NSDSDYSI
-83 HSSDVNTDYTIL
+83 VM
-95 AGTDKFKAKAVNA
+95 GTDLYKAQLKNA
-108 RFSIAIGAYSTVSAG
+108 RHSIAIGSDSYVGSSTGPSK
-123 GSEVIYESI
+123 VIYESI
-132 AIGNGATS
+132 AIGNEAQATG
-140 QSSGQTVLGS
+140 SGSTVLGAQAKAVQS
-150 RADGNG
+150 D
-156 EYATAIGYLSE
+156 YVTAIGYNALALSKRSVLLG
-167 VNGSKGVA
+167 VNTYANGESAISIGDSANAAELGAMAIGRQAAASSSYTIAIGDRAQATKAQTVALGQSAAATGAVSQAIGANSKSIGDYSNA
-175 FGYQAGAFGDSSIAI
+175 IGAGAVANNFKSTALGFKASANIDSSIAL
-190 GSNAG
+190 GS
-195 SQGPNTIAFG
+195 
-205 TDSRATERGAIAIGY
+205 
-220 NSVSEI
+220 
-226 GDHGVAIGYAAKTR
+226 H
-240 GGVSLGKGSNST
+240 
-252 AYSVALGMNS
+252 SVA
-262 SATNEYSSAVGYG
+262 E
-275 TQVIGRLG
+275 
-283 TTIGYE
+283 
-289 AQSKNGGTAI
+289 TAR
-299 GAQSLADVGASL
+299 DV
-311 GGYIPATKGVGTSS
+311 GGYIPKTKGTGSSS
-325 DEYFYSTAPAVSIG
+325 DTAFYSTAGALSIG
-339 NAEKGFIAQI
+339 DETAGYRRQI
-349 NNVSAGSKDTDAV
+349 TNVSAGSKDTDAV

-382 TNQSSGNLVLTSSV
+382 KNQASGNLVLTSSV

-427 KIQLLGTKRDSWLN
+427 RIQLLGTKRDSWSN
-441 QTDYDTRIQY
+441 QSDYDTRIQY
-451 DGFSSSYESNT
+451 DGFSSSYYSNT
-462 GNKRASSLS
+462 GSKRASSLS
-471 PSTLTFNSYGSDK
+471 PSSLTFNSYGSDE

-490 TQLSAENG
+490 TQLSADNG

-514 TNIQFGDKQL
+514 TNIEFGDKQL

-586 LGNETSSG
+586 LGNETSPG
-594 QLTLKGSGGLE
+594 QLTLKGSESFE

-617 ENGPNG
+617 ENGSTG
-623 FINASGASFTS
+623 FINAAGASFTS

-665 AVGID
+665 AAGID

-675 ITHVANAAFDDEA
+675 ITHLANATLDDEA

-886 VKGAEGTQIEVAPNS
+886 VKGAEGTQIAVAPNS

>member
-1 MNRCFK
+1 
-7 IVFNKA
+7 
-13 RGCLMVVNEIT
+13 MVVNEIT

-33 SVLVGAMIATAGL
+33 SILMGAIIALTGFAL
-46 SFGTLT
+46 SDL
-52 FAYNND
+52 AVAWNN
-58 TGHSEYTEIT
+58 TGGHDENATIENGSAEVDSAKDPHAST
-68 NSTNAKADPSKDYIL
+68 NSDSDYSI
-83 HSSDVNTDYTIL
+83 VM
-95 AGTDKFKAKAVNA
+95 GTDLYKAQLKNA
-108 RFSIAIGAYSTVSAG
+108 RHSIAIGSDSYVGSSTGPSK
-123 GSEVIYESI
+123 VIYESI
-132 AIGNGATS
+132 AIGNEAQATG
-140 QSSGQTVLGS
+140 SGSTVLGAQAKAVQS
-150 RADGNG
+150 D
-156 EYATAIGYLSE
+156 YVTAIGYNALALSKRSVLLG
-167 VNGSKGVA
+167 VNTYANGESAISIGDSANAAELGAMAIGRQAAASSSYAIAIGDRAQATKAQAVALGQSAAATGAVSQAIGANSKSIGDYSNA
-175 FGYQAGAFGDSSIAI
+175 IGAGAVANNFKSTALGFKASANIDSSIAL
-190 GSNAG
+190 GS
-195 SQGPNTIAFG
+195 
-205 TDSRATERGAIAIGY
+205 
-220 NSVSEI
+220 
-226 GDHGVAIGYAAKTR
+226 H
-240 GGVSLGKGSNST
+240 
-252 AYSVALGMNS
+252 SVA
-262 SATNEYSSAVGYG
+262 E
-275 TQVIGRLG
+275 
-283 TTIGYE
+283 
-289 AQSKNGGTAI
+289 TAR
-299 GAQSLADVGASL
+299 DV
-311 GGYIPATKGVGTSS
+311 GGYIPKTKGTGSSS
-325 DEYFYSTAPAVSIG
+325 DTAFYSTAGALSIG
-339 NAEKGFIAQI
+339 DETAGYRRQI
-349 NNVSAGSKDTDAV
+349 TNVSAGSKDTDAV

-382 TNQSSGNLVLTSSV
+382 KNQASGNLVLTSSV

-427 KIQLLGTKRDSWLN
+427 RIQLLGTKRDSWSN
-441 QTDYDTRIQY
+441 QSDYDTRIQY
-451 DGFSSSYESNT
+451 DGFSSSYDSNT
-462 GNKRASSLS
+462 GSKRASSLS
-471 PSTLTFNSYGSDK
+471 PSSLTFNSYGSDK

-490 TQLSAENG
+490 TQLSADNG

-514 TNIQFGDKQL
+514 TNIEFGDKQL

-586 LGNETSSG
+586 LGNETSPG
-594 QLTLKGSGGLE
+594 QLTLKGSESFE

-617 ENGPNG
+617 ENGSTG
-623 FINASGASFTS
+623 FINAAGASFTS

-665 AVGID
+665 AAGID

-675 ITHVANAAFDDEA
+675 ITHLANATLDDEA

-864 KYNIKLSDQIVL
+864 NYNIKLSDQIVL

-886 VKGAEGTQIEVAPNS
+886 VKGAEGTQIAVAPNS

-1254 ATGFHFAEGRGPRLT
+1254 ATGFYFAEGRGPRLI

>member
-24 SSVQKSSAK
+24 SSVQKSSTNSFLA
-33 SVLVGAMIATAGL
+33 GAMIAAIGL
-46 SFGTLT
+46 SFGNVA
-52 FAYNND
+52 FAYNNGL
-58 TGHSEYTEIT
+58 GHDDWNQVT
-68 NSTNAKADPSKDYIL
+68 NVDGAEADSSQDYRK
-83 HSSDVNTDYTIL
+83 SSDSTSDYSIL
-95 AGTDKFKAKAVNA
+95 AGTDKYKAEILNA
-108 RFSIAIGAYSTVSAG
+108 RYSIAIGADTYIGNNGKTLYDSIVIGTDALAYSSRATVLGSYASVGQYDNATAIGTSAHAQGNSSVALGDSSYAG
-123 GSEVIYESI
+123 GEYGIAVGNNSSTTQGYSI
-132 AIGNGATS
+132 AIGREA
-140 QSSGQTVLGS
+140 L
-150 RADGNG
+150 ADQM
-156 EYATAIGYLSE
+156 YSLAIGTKAA
-167 VNGSKGVA
+167 GSGV
-175 FGYQAGAFGDSSIAI
+175 SSIAI
-190 GSNAG
+190 GETASVTQRNSLAIGYSAKAEGSYGIALGSSAG
-195 SQGPNTIAFG
+195 ITAN
-205 TDSRATERGAIAIGY
+205 DAIAIGA
-220 NSVSEI
+220 SAEAQKVESI
-226 GDHGVAIGYAAKTR
+226 A
-240 GGVSLGKGSNST
+240 LGRL
-252 AYSVALGMNS
+252 SVANRGMH
-262 SATNEYSSAVGYG
+262 V
-275 TQVIGRLG
+275 
-283 TTIGYE
+283 
-289 AQSKNGGTAI
+289 
-299 GAQSLADVGASL
+299 
-311 GGYIPATKGVGTSS
+311 GGYIPQTKGTGTSS
-325 DEYFYSTAPAVSIG
+325 DTAFYSTFGELSIG
-339 NAEKGFIAQI
+339 NEASGYFRQI
-349 NNVSAGSKDTDAV
+349 TNVAAGSKDTDAV

-374 KDTKVTVN
+374 KDTAVTVN
-382 TNQSSGNLVLTSSV
+382 NNQASGNLVLTSSV
-396 DSTGTVPVTSYDVAL
+396 DSTGTVPVTSYNVAL
-411 SDSLV
+411 SNSLV
-416 LGTAASTQKLG
+416 LGG
-427 KIQLLGTKRDSWLN
+427 KSSLQNHGSIQLLGANKSGLVN
-441 QTDYDTRIQY
+441 VVDYDTKISY
-451 DGFSSSYESNT
+451 EGFSSEYISTTT
-462 GNKRASSLS
+462 GKKDSSLT
-471 PSTLTFNSYGSDK
+471 PSSLTFKNYGSDK
-484 TTVTKQ
+484 TTVVNQ
-490 TQLSAENG
+490 TTLGAASG
-498 LLVGKP
+498 LMVGKT
-504 SDSGLIRISS
+504 SDSDFIQISS
-514 TNIQFGDKQL
+514 SNIQFGDKLL
-524 HKVAAAEEDTDAVNL
+524 HNVAAAEEDTDAVNL

-586 LGNETSSG
+586 LGNETSPG
-594 QLTLKGSGGLE
+594 QLTLKGSGGFE

-617 ENGPNG
+617 ENGSTG

-642 ISLAAKDLTS
+642 ISLAAKDLTR

-665 AVGID
+665 AAGID

-675 ITHVANAAFDDEA
+675 ITHLANAALDDEA

-700 NVMVSSYGQFDDG
+700 NVMVSSYGLFDDG

-748 MLGEDA
+748 MLGEAA

-838 VNDNAEAPAD
+838 VNDKAEAPVE

-856 DGSPTGSI
+856 DGSPTGGI
-864 KYNIKLSDQIVL
+864 RYNIKLSDQIAL
-876 GRDGTAGQLT
+876 GRDGTPGQLT
-886 VKGAEGTQIEVAPNS
+886 VKGAEGTQIVVAPNS
-901 ITLTEA
+901 VTLTEA

-940 VANPVEDTDAVNKGY
+940 VANPIEDTDAVNKGY

-980 GNLQLTTKL
+980 GNLQLTKNL
-989 DEAGKTNVYDLKLAD
+989 DDAGKTYIYDLKLSD
-1004 NLNLGSETA
+1004 NLNLGSENA
-1013 PGSLTILGAE
+1013 PGSLTVLGAE

-1046 KLGTDDADLALTK
+1046 KLGTDDENLALTK

-1154 LTLDT
+1154 LTLT
-1159 AISEDTGAKVYTVRL
+1159 TSTIEDTGAKVYTVKL
-1174 ADVLSFKD
+1174 ADALSFKD
-1182 EAGNPATTLGK
+1182 EAGNSATTLGK

>member
-1 MNRCFK
+1 
-7 IVFNKA
+7 
-13 RGCLMVVNEIT
+13 MVVNEIT

-33 SVLVGAMIATAGL
+33 SILMGAIIALTGFAL
-46 SFGTLT
+46 SDL
-52 FAYNND
+52 AVAWNN
-58 TGHSEYTEIT
+58 TGGHDENATIENGSAEVDSAKDPHAST
-68 NSTNAKADPSKDYIL
+68 NSDSDYSI
-83 HSSDVNTDYTIL
+83 VM
-95 AGTDKFKAKAVNA
+95 GTDLYKAQLKNA
-108 RFSIAIGAYSTVSAG
+108 RHSIAIGSDSYVGSSTGPSK
-123 GSEVIYESI
+123 VIYESI
-132 AIGNGATS
+132 AIGNEAQATG
-140 QSSGQTVLGS
+140 SGSTVLGAQAKAVQS
-150 RADGNG
+150 D
-156 EYATAIGYLSE
+156 YVTAIGYNALALSKRSVLLG
-167 VNGSKGVA
+167 VNTYANGESAISIGDSANAAELGAMAIGRQAAASSSYAIAIGNRAQATKAQAVALGESAAATGAVSQATGANSKSIGDYSNA
-175 FGYQAGAFGDSSIAI
+175 IGAGAVANNFKSTALGFKASANIDSSIAL
-190 GSNAG
+190 GS
-195 SQGPNTIAFG
+195 
-205 TDSRATERGAIAIGY
+205 
-220 NSVSEI
+220 
-226 GDHGVAIGYAAKTR
+226 H
-240 GGVSLGKGSNST
+240 
-252 AYSVALGMNS
+252 SVA
-262 SATNEYSSAVGYG
+262 E
-275 TQVIGRLG
+275 
-283 TTIGYE
+283 
-289 AQSKNGGTAI
+289 TAR
-299 GAQSLADVGASL
+299 DV
-311 GGYIPATKGVGTSS
+311 GGYIPKTKGTGSSS
-325 DEYFYSTAPAVSIG
+325 DTAFYSTAGALSIG
-339 NAEKGFIAQI
+339 DETAGYRRQI
-349 NNVSAGSKDTDAV
+349 TNVSAGSKDTDAV

-382 TNQSSGNLVLTSSV
+382 KNQSSGNLVLTSSV

-427 KIQLLGTKRDSWLN
+427 RIQLLGTKRDSWSN
-441 QTDYDTRIQY
+441 QSDYDTRIQY
-451 DGFSSSYESNT
+451 DGFSSSYDSNT
-462 GNKRASSLS
+462 GSKRASSLS
-471 PSTLTFNSYGSDK
+471 PSSLTFNSYGSDK

-490 TQLSAENG
+490 TQLSADNG

-514 TNIQFGDKQL
+514 TNIEFGDKQL

-594 QLTLKGSGGLE
+594 QLTLKGSESFE

-617 ENGPNG
+617 ENGSTG
-623 FINASGASFTS
+623 FINAAGASFTS

-665 AVGID
+665 AAGID

-675 ITHVANAAFDDEA
+675 ITHLANATLDDEA

-886 VKGAEGTQIEVAPNS
+886 VKGAEGTQIAVAPNS

-1239 VMKGDGFRIGNTIMD
+1239 VMKGDGFRIGTTIMD